1 MMSNPNDAKREQLAR
16 AAEAAAHFSEPEAA
30 GTGRGEPPDAFLAAY
45 YRHVAAEDILARD
58 PSQLSGFAFLHRRLA
73 MERPTGSALVRVQT
87 PTSEADG
94 WPTTRSLV
102 QIVTDDMPFLVTSVT
117 AELTRQGRAIH
128 LVIHPQLQVR
138 RNSMGHLVEVMTDEN
153 SSVSP
158 DRIVESW
165 ISVEIDRES
174 HGEAAE
180 QMARGVRQVLED
192 VRVAVEDGP
201 AMGEH
206 ALQAT
211 ADLRAYPPAGVEQAD
226 VEEASKYLD
235 WLGDERFSFLGY
247 AEYHRPPDGTL
258 DGNDKLAPAPDSGLG
273 LLRPEQPQASRL
285 LRHAATEPADAAPL
299 TVTKSSERST
309 VHRPLYLDD
318 IAVGV
323 FDVQGRP
330 IGRRQFLGLFT
341 SAAYHESVLR
351 IPMLRRKVAA
361 LLERMAFSPTSHSG
375 RDVIEILE
383 DYPRDELVQV
393 SLDELEHAVVEILHL
408 QERRQL
414 RLFLRHDHRARYVS
428 ALVYLPRERYTT
440 AACLRLEQ
448 ILRDTFDAN
457 RVEYTTLVSD
467 SVLARL
473 HFVVRRSDAA
483 PLAETDHAELE
494 RRLADA
500 IRSWS
505 DDLTDT
511 LTIEMG
517 DEEAARLL
525 RVYGE
530 AFPQAYQE
538 DYPADVAVADLLRI
552 DALQPDDDH
561 AVNLYVPA
569 GVASDQRRLK
579 LFCAEPVSLSTVSPI
594 LQGLGVEVI
603 DERPYELTP
612 AEGARRWIYD
622 FGLRYDVTAETSP
635 EAASQL
641 FEDAFA
647 AVWSGA
653 AESDGF
659 NALVLHAGL
668 NWRQAVL
675 VRAYAKYLRQVG
687 IPFSEEYLQS
697 CLLANVDIVRLLLR
711 LFEARFD
718 PEAESGG
725 KDVGQALVHQIR
737 RALDEVASLDEDRIL
752 RSLLRLIRATTRT
765 NFFQLDEAGMP
776 GKSYLSLK
784 FDPQAI
790 SELPEPRP
798 RFEIFVYS
806 PRVEGVHLRFGA
818 VARGGLRWSDRRD
831 DFRTEVLGLVKAQMV
846 KNTVIVP
853 VGAKGGFV
861 VKSAPGGAH
870 GREALMREGVDCYR
884 IFIRGLLDLT
894 DNLVNGQVVPPE
906 GVVRHDSDDPYL
918 VVAADK
924 GTATFSDIANGV
936 AADYNFWLGDAFAS
950 GGSVGYDHKA
960 MGITARGAWESVKRH
975 FRELGIDTQ
984 SENFTVVGI
993 GDMSGDVFGNGM
1005 LLSEHIRLVAA
1016 FDHRHIF
1023 LDPDPDAAVSYA
1035 ERRRLF
1041 ALPRSSWAD
1050 YDTELL
1056 SAGGGVY
1063 PRTAKEIP
1071 LAVQSRVRLGLADD
1085 IEALTPAEL
1094 IRSILSAP
1102 VDLLWNGGIGTY
1114 IKATAES
1121 HADIGD
1127 KANDPIRLNGSQVRA
1142 RVIGE
1147 GGNLGLSQ
1155 LGRIEYAKVGADGTG
1170 GRINTD
1176 AIDNSAGVD
1185 TSDHEVNI
1193 KILLDRIVLA
1203 GALADKDRSRL
1214 LTQMTD
1220 EVARLVLRDNIEQ
1233 NVALSVARAQAPAM
1247 LPVHRRLMAHL
1258 ERQGDLD
1265 RALEFLPDDEELDQR
1280 AASGH
1285 GLTSP
1290 ELSVLLAY
1298 AKITNTTQLLQSDLA
1313 EASWFERVLRAYFP
1327 SQLVER
1333 YGNQLNDHPLRRE
1346 IITTSVVNDMI
1357 NRAGITFS
1365 FRTQEATGASPDQIA
1380 RAYTVV
1386 REVFGLSR
1394 FWAAVES
1401 AGVPV
1406 AAATALHLE
1415 GRRLLD
1421 RAVRWLLQSRQA
1433 RLDVAAEISRFQPQV
1448 ADLAPRIPEL
1458 VQGFE
1463 RERLRARA
1471 AHHEGLRTP
1480 APLALAAAALL
1491 DVFSLLDIVEIA
1503 EAADRPDEQ
1512 VASLY
1517 FTLSE
1522 RFNIDRLLT
1531 LITALPQLD
1540 RWQSMARSA
1549 LRSDLY
1555 AALADITSD
1564 VLATTNAQGSTSE
1577 IELADR
1583 WEAQNSEGLA
1593 QVRNTMA
1600 AIDDTG
1606 TWDLAELSVALRA
1619 IRTLVRS

>member
-1 MMSNPNDAKREQLAR
+1 MMSNPNDAKRERLAR
-16 AAEAAAHFSEPEAA
+16 AAEAAARSSEREAA
-30 GTGRGEPPDAFLAAY
+30 DSGLVEPPDAFLAAY

-58 PSQLSGFAFLHRRLA
+58 PSQLSDFAIGHRRLA
-73 MERPTGSALVRVQT
+73 AKRPTGSTVVRVHT
-87 PTSEADG
+87 PMSEAEG
-94 WPTTRSLV
+94 WLSPRSLV

-128 LVIHPQLQVR
+128 LVIHPQLHVR
-138 RNSMGHLVEVMTDEN
+138 RDAIGHLLEVITDEN
-153 SSVSP
+153 SSFSS
-158 DRIVESW
+158 DRIAESW

-174 HGEAAE
+174 PDEAAE
-180 QMARGVRQVLED
+180 HLTRTVRQVLAD
-192 VRVAVEDGP
+192 VRVAVDDGP
-201 AMGEH
+201 RMREQ
-206 ALQAT
+206 LQQAT
-211 ADLRAYPPAGVEQAD
+211 ADLRAHPPADMEKVD
-226 VEEASKYLD
+226 VEEALEYLD
-235 WLGDERFSFLGY
+235 WLGDERLTLLGY
-247 AEYHRPPDGTL
+247 AAYGRVPDLGL
-258 DGNDKLAPAPDSGLG
+258 AGNYKLAPVPDSGLG
-273 LLRPEQPQASRL
+273 LLRPAQPQATQL
-285 LRHAATEPADAAPL
+285 LGKAAAEPDVAPL
-299 TVTKSSERST
+299 TLTKSSQRST

-318 IAVGV
+318 IAVGI
-323 FDVQGRP
+323 FDAQGRP
-330 IGRRQFLGLFT
+330 IGEHQFLGLFN

-383 DYPRDELVQV
+383 DYPRDELVHV
-393 SLDELEHAVVEILHL
+393 SLDELGHAVDEILHL
-408 QERRQL
+408 QERQQL

-428 ALVYLPRERYTT
+428 ALVYLPRDRYNTDGR
-440 AACLRLEQ
+440 LRLEQ
-448 ILRDTFDAN
+448 ILRDAFDAD

-473 HFVVRRSDAA
+473 HFVVRRADAA
-483 PLAETDHAELE
+483 PLPEADHEELE

-505 DDLTDT
+505 DRLADT
-511 LTIEMG
+511 LRSEVG
-517 DEEAARLL
+517 NEEATRLL

-530 AFPQAYQE
+530 AFPHAYQE
-538 DYPADVAVADLLRI
+538 DHAADVAVADLLRL
-552 DALQPDDDH
+552 DPLQPDDAH
-561 AVNLYVPA
+561 AVSLYAPA
-569 GVASDQRRLK
+569 GGAPDQRRLK
-579 LFCAEPVSLSTVSPI
+579 LFSTEPVSLSTASPI
-594 LQGLGVEVI
+594 LQGMGVEVI
-603 DERPYELTP
+603 DERPYGLTL

-622 FGLRYDVTAETSP
+622 FGLRYEVTAETSP
-635 EAASQL
+635 DVASQL

-668 NWRQAVL
+668 NWRQVVP

-687 IPFSEEYLQS
+687 TPFSEEYLQS
-697 CLLANVDIVRLLLR
+697 CLLANVRIVRLLVR
-711 LFEARFD
+711 LFEVRFD
-718 PEAESGG
+718 PEGESGRV
-725 KDVGQALVHQIR
+725 DAAQALVQQIR
-737 RALDEVASLDEDRIL
+737 GALDEVASLDQDRIL
-752 RSLLRLIRATTRT
+752 RSLLGLIRATART
-765 NFFQLDEAGMP
+765 NFFQPGEAGAP
-776 GKSYLSLK
+776 GKSYLALK
-784 FDPQAI
+784 FNPQAV

-846 KNTVIVP
+846 KNAVIVP

-861 VKSAPGGAH
+861 VKSAPGGAG
-870 GREALMREGVDCYR
+870 GREARLREGVDCYR

-894 DNLVNGQVVPPE
+894 DNLVNGKVVPPE
-906 GVVRHDSDDPYL
+906 RVVRHDSDDPYL

-984 SENFTVVGI
+984 GEDFTVVGI

-1023 LDPDPDAAVSYA
+1023 LDPDPDAAASYS

-1041 ALPRSSWAD
+1041 ALQRSSWAD
-1050 YDTELL
+1050 YDAELL
-1056 SAGGGVY
+1056 SEGGGVY

-1071 LAVQSRVRLGLADD
+1071 ISAQTRVRLGLADD

-1094 IRSILSAP
+1094 IRSILAAP

-1114 IKATAES
+1114 IKATAENDP
-1121 HADIGD
+1121 DIGD

-1214 LTQMTD
+1214 LAEMTE

-1233 NVALSVARAQAPAM
+1233 NVALGIARSQALAM
-1247 LPVHRRLMAHL
+1247 LPVHRRLMAHQ

-1265 RALEFLPDDEELDQR
+1265 RVLEFLPDDEELDER
-1280 AASGH
+1280 AASKH
-1285 GLTSP
+1285 GLASP

-1298 AKITNTTQLLQSDLA
+1298 VKITNTTQLLESDLA
-1313 EASWFERVLRAYFP
+1313 EASWFEQVLRAYFP
-1327 SQLVER
+1327 WQLVER
-1333 YGNQLNDHPLRRE
+1333 YGNRLNDHPLRRE
-1346 IITTSVVNDMI
+1346 IITTFVVNDMI
-1357 NRAGITFS
+1357 NRGGITFS
-1365 FRTQEATGASPDQIA
+1365 FRAQEATGASPDQIA

-1401 AGVPV
+1401 ADMPV
-1406 AAATALHLE
+1406 VAATALHLE

-1433 RLDVAAEISRFQPQV
+1433 QLDVVAEISRFQSGV

-1471 AHHEGLRTP
+1471 AELREDRHSCP
-1480 APLALAAAALL
+1480 AGAHRRRAAGCVLLAGHN
-1491 DVFSLLDIVEIA
+1491 
-1503 EAADRPDEQ
+1503 RNH
-1512 VASLY
+1512 
-1517 FTLSE
+1517 
-1522 RFNIDRLLT
+1522 RGR
-1531 LITALPQLD
+1531 
-1540 RWQSMARSA
+1540 RSA
-1549 LRSDLY
+1549 CR
-1555 AALADITSD
+1555 TS
-1564 VLATTNAQGSTSE
+1564 
-1577 IELADR
+1577 
-1583 WEAQNSEGLA
+1583 
-1593 QVRNTMA
+1593 
-1600 AIDDTG
+1600 
-1606 TWDLAELSVALRA
+1606 SVPLFHAFRA
-1619 IRTLVRS
+1619 IRHRPTTDLDHGVAAA

>member
-1 MMSNPNDAKREQLAR
+1 MMSNPNDAKKEQLAR
-16 AAEAAAHFSEPEAA
+16 AAEAAVQFSEREAA
-30 GTGRGEPPDAFLAAY
+30 GSGWGEPPDAFLEAY

-58 PSQLSGFAFLHRRLA
+58 PSHLAGLAFLHRRLA
-73 MERPTGSALVRVQT
+73 MERSTGSALVRVYT

-94 WPTTRSLV
+94 WPTARSLV
-102 QIVTDDMPFLVTSVT
+102 QIVADDMPFLVTSVT

-128 LVIHPQLQVR
+128 LVIHPQLHVR
-138 RNSMGHLVEVMTDEN
+138 RDPMGHLVEVMIDEN
-153 SSVSP
+153 SSFSP
-158 DRIVESW
+158 DRIAESW

-174 HGEAAE
+174 RGEAAE
-180 QMARGVRQVLED
+180 RVARGVRQVLAD

-201 AMGEH
+201 AMRER
-206 ALQAT
+206 ALRAI
-211 ADLRAYPPAGVEQAD
+211 ADLGAHPPKGVEQAD
-226 VEEASKYLD
+226 VEEALKYLD
-235 WLGDERFSFLGY
+235 WLGDERFTFLGY
-247 AEYHRPPDGTL
+247 AEYHRLPDGTL
-258 DGNDKLAPAPDSGLG
+258 DGNDRLAPVSDSGLG
-273 LLRPEQPQASRL
+273 LLRPEQPQASGL
-285 LRHAATEPADAAPL
+285 LGHAATEPVDVVPL
-299 TVTKSSERST
+299 TLTKSSMRST

-318 IAVGV
+318 LAVGV

-383 DYPRDELVQV
+383 DYPRDEFVQV
-393 SLDELEHAVVEILHL
+393 SPDELEHAVDEILHL
-408 QERRQL
+408 QERQQL

-428 ALVYLPRERYTT
+428 ALVYLPRDRYTT

-448 ILRDTFDAN
+448 ILRDAFDAN

-473 HFVVRRSDAA
+473 HFVARRADAA
-483 PLAETDHAELE
+483 PLAEADHAELE

-505 DDLTDT
+505 DDLADR
-511 LTIEMG
+511 LTVEMG

-538 DYPADVAVADLLRI
+538 DYPADVAVADLLRL
-552 DALQPDDDH
+552 DALQPDNDH

-594 LQGLGVEVI
+594 LQGMGVEVI

-612 AEGARRWIYD
+612 AEGARRWIYG

-635 EAASQL
+635 DAASQL
-641 FEDAFA
+641 FEDAFT

-668 NWRQAVL
+668 NWRQVVL

-687 IPFSEEYLQS
+687 TPFSEEYLQS
-697 CLLANVDIVRLLLR
+697 CLLANVHIVRLLVR
-711 LFEARFD
+711 LFEVRFD
-718 PEAESGG
+718 PQAESGRE
-725 KDVGQALVHQIR
+725 DVAQALIHQIR
-737 RALDEVASLDEDRIL
+737 GALDEVTSLDQDRIL

-776 GKSYLSLK
+776 GKSYLALK

-790 SELPEPRP
+790 PELPEPRP

-818 VARGGLRWSDRRD
+818 VARGGLRWSDRRE

-846 KNTVIVP
+846 KNAVIVP

-870 GREALMREGVDCYR
+870 GREALLREGVDCYR

-894 DNLVNGQVVPPE
+894 DNLVNGKVVPPE
-906 GVVRHDSDDPYL
+906 GVVRHDSDDSYL

-960 MGITARGAWESVKRH
+960 IGITARGAWESVKRH
-975 FRELGIDTQ
+975 FREMDIDTQ
-984 SENFTVVGI
+984 SEDFTVVGI

-1023 LDPDPDAAVSYA
+1023 LDPNPDAAVSYI

-1041 ALPRSSWAD
+1041 ALPRSAWTD
-1050 YDTELL
+1050 YDAGLL

-1071 LAVQSRVRLGLADD
+1071 ISAQARARLGLADD

-1094 IRSILSAP
+1094 IRSILAAP

-1114 IKATAES
+1114 IKATAERN
-1121 HADIGD
+1121 ADIGD
-1127 KANDPIRLNGSQVRA
+1127 KTNDPIRLNGSQVRA

-1155 LGRIEYAKVGADGTG
+1155 LGRIEYAQVGADGTG

-1193 KILLDRIVLA
+1193 KILLGRIVLA

-1214 LTQMTD
+1214 LMQMTD

-1258 ERQGDLD
+1258 ERQGDMD

-1298 AKITNTTQLLQSDLA
+1298 AKITNTAQLLQSDLA
-1313 EASWFERVLRAYFP
+1313 DASWFERVLRAYFP
-1327 SQLVER
+1327 DQLVKR

-1346 IITTSVVNDMI
+1346 IVTTFVVNDMI

-1365 FRTQEATGASPDQIA
+1365 FRTQEATGASPDQIT
-1380 RAYTVV
+1380 RAYTVA

-1401 AGVPV
+1401 PGVPV

-1421 RAVRWLLQSRQA
+1421 RVVRWLLQSRQA

-1463 RERLRARA
+1463 RERLRTRA
-1471 AHHEGLRTP
+1471 AHHEQLGAPT
-1480 APLALAAAALL
+1480 PLALTAAALL

-1503 EAADRPDEQ
+1503 EAADRPAEQ

-1522 RFNIDRLLT
+1522 RFDIDRQLT
-1531 LITALPQLD
+1531 LITALPQRD

-1593 QVRNTMA
+1593 QVRTTLA
-1600 AIDDTG
+1600 AIEATG

>member
-1 MMSNPNDAKREQLAR
+1 MISNPNDAKRERLAR
-16 AAEAAAHFSEPEAA
+16 AAEVATRFSEREAA
-30 GTGRGEPPDAFLAAY
+30 GGGWREPHDAFLAAY

-58 PSQLSGFAFLHRRLA
+58 PSQLSDAALGHRRLA
-73 MERPTGSALVRVQT
+73 TERPTGGTLVRVDT
-87 PTSEADG
+87 PSSEADG
-94 WPTTRSLV
+94 WPAPRSLV

-138 RNSMGHLVEVMTDEN
+138 RDPMGHLLEVITEET
-153 SSVSP
+153 SSLSS
-158 DRIVESW
+158 DRIAESW

-174 HGEAAE
+174 PDEGAE
-180 QMARGVRQVLED
+180 QLAHSVRRVLAD

-201 AMGEH
+201 MMREQL
-206 ALQAT
+206 LQAT
-211 ADLRAYPPAGVEQAD
+211 ADLRAHPPAGMEKVD
-226 VEEASKYLD
+226 VEEAVKYLD
-235 WLGDERFSFLGY
+235 WLSDERFTYLGY
-247 AEYHRPPDGTL
+247 VEYGRLPDGSL
-258 DGNDKLAPAPDSGLG
+258 AGNDKLAPVLDSELG
-273 LLRPEQPQASRL
+273 LLRPEQPQASQL
-285 LRHAATEPADAAPL
+285 LGNAAAEPADIAPL
-299 TVTKSSERST
+299 TLTKSSQRST

-330 IGRRQFLGLFT
+330 IARRRFLGLFT

-361 LLERMAFSPTSHSG
+361 LLNRMGLSPTSHTG
-375 RDVIEILE
+375 KDVIEILE

-393 SLDELEHAVVEILHL
+393 SLDELEQAIVEILDL
-408 QERRQL
+408 QERQRL
-414 RLFLRHDHRARYVS
+414 RLFLRHDHRGRYVS
-428 ALVYLPRERYTT
+428 ALVYLPRDRYTT

-448 ILRDTFDAN
+448 ILGDAFDAD

-473 HFVVRRSDAA
+473 HFVVRRADAA
-483 PLAETDHAELE
+483 PLPEADHEELE

-505 DDLTDT
+505 DDLADT
-511 LTIEMG
+511 LRAEVG
-517 DEEAARLL
+517 NEEATRLL
-525 RVYGE
+525 RVYGG

-538 DYPADVAVADLLRI
+538 DHAADVAVADLLRL
-552 DALQPDDDH
+552 DPLQPDDAH
-561 AVNLYVPA
+561 AVSLYVPA

-579 LFCAEPVSLSTVSPI
+579 LFSTEPVSLSTASPI
-594 LQGLGVEVI
+594 LQGMGVEVI
-603 DERPYELTP
+603 DERPYGLTL

-622 FGLRYDVTAETSP
+622 FGLQYEAAAETSP
-635 EAASQL
+635 DAASQL

-668 NWRQAVL
+668 NWRQVVL
-675 VRAYAKYLRQVG
+675 VRAYGKYLRQVG
-687 IPFSEEYLQS
+687 TPFSEEYLQS
-697 CLLANVDIVRLLLR
+697 CLLANVRIVRLLVR
-711 LFEARFD
+711 LFEVRFH
-718 PEAESGG
+718 PEG
-725 KDVGQALVHQIR
+725 KSDRVDVAQALVQQIR
-737 RALDEVASLDEDRIL
+737 EALDEVASLDQDRIL
-752 RSLLRLIRATTRT
+752 RSLLGLIRATTRT
-765 NFFQLDEAGMP
+765 NFFQPGEAGAP
-776 GKSYLSLK
+776 GKSYLALK
-784 FDPQAI
+784 FDPRAI

-846 KNTVIVP
+846 KNAVIVP

-861 VKSAPGGAH
+861 VKSAPGGAR
-870 GREALMREGVDCYR
+870 GREATLREGVDCYQ

-894 DNLVNGQVVPPE
+894 DNLVNGKVVPPE
-906 GVVRHDSDDPYL
+906 RVVRHDGDDPYL

-924 GTATFSDIANGV
+924 GTATFSDIANDV

-975 FRELGIDTQ
+975 FREMNIDTQ
-984 SENFTVVGI
+984 GEDFTVAGI

-1023 LDPDPDAAVSYA
+1023 LDPDPDAAISYS

-1050 YDTELL
+1050 YDAELL
-1056 SAGGGVY
+1056 SEGGGVY

-1071 LAVQSRVRLGLADD
+1071 ISAQARARLGLADD
-1085 IEALTPAEL
+1085 IESLTPAEL
-1094 IRSILSAP
+1094 IRSILAAP

-1114 IKATAES
+1114 IKATAENNP
-1121 HADIGD
+1121 DIGD

-1155 LGRIEYAKVGADGTG
+1155 LGRIEYAKVGADGIG

-1193 KILLDRIVLA
+1193 KILLDRIVLV
-1203 GALADKDRSRL
+1203 GALADKDRSQL
-1214 LTQMTD
+1214 LAEMTD

-1233 NVALSVARAQAPAM
+1233 NIALSVARSQAPAM

-1258 ERQGDLD
+1258 EREGDLD
-1265 RALEFLPDDEELDQR
+1265 RGLEFLPDDEELVER
-1280 AASGH
+1280 AASEH

-1298 AKITNTTQLLQSDLA
+1298 SKITNTAQLLESDLA
-1313 EASWFERVLRAYFP
+1313 EASWFEQILRAYFP
-1327 SQLVER
+1327 AQLVER

-1346 IITTSVVNDMI
+1346 IITTFVVNDMI
-1357 NRAGITFS
+1357 NRGGITFS

-1386 REVFGLSR
+1386 REVFGLSQ

-1401 AGVPV
+1401 AGMPV
-1406 AAATALHLE
+1406 VAATALHLE
-1415 GRRLLD
+1415 CRRLLE

-1433 RLDVAAEISRFQPQV
+1433 QLDVVAEISRFQPGV

-1471 AHHEGLRTP
+1471 ADHEKLGTP
-1480 APLALAAAALL
+1480 PPLALTAAALV
-1491 DVFSLLDIVEIA
+1491 DVFSLLDIIEIT
-1503 EAADRPDEQ
+1503 EATDRPAEQ

-1522 RFNIDRLLT
+1522 RFDIDRLLT
-1531 LITALPQLD
+1531 LITALPQRD

-1564 VLATTNAQGSTSE
+1564 VLATTNAHGSPGA
-1577 IELADR
+1577 LADR

-1593 QVRNTMA
+1593 QVRNTLA

-1606 TWDLAELSVALRA
+1606 TWDLAELSVVLRA

>member
-1 MMSNPNDAKREQLAR
+1 MMSNPNDAKEEHLAR
-16 AAEAAAHFSEPEAA
+16 AAEAAVRFSEEAA
-30 GTGRGEPPDAFLAAY
+30 ARSGWVEPPEAFLAAY

-58 PSQLSGFAFLHRRLA
+58 PSQLSDFAFGHRRLA
-73 MERPTGSALVRVQT
+73 GVRPTGSTLVRVDT

-94 WPTTRSLV
+94 WSAPRSLV

-128 LVIHPQLQVR
+128 LVVHPQLDVR
-138 RNSMGHLVEVMTDEN
+138 RDPMGHLLEVITDEN
-153 SSVSP
+153 SSFSS
-158 DRIVESW
+158 DRIAESW

-174 HGEAAE
+174 PDDAAE
-180 QMARGVRQVLED
+180 QLARSLRQVLAD
-192 VRVAVEDGP
+192 VRVAVDDGP
-201 AMGEH
+201 AMREQL
-206 ALQAT
+206 LQAT
-211 ADLRAYPPAGVEQAD
+211 ADLRAHPPAGMGRVD
-226 VEEASKYLD
+226 VEEALQYLD
-235 WLGDERFSFLGY
+235 WLGDERITFLGY
-247 AEYHRPPDGTL
+247 VEYGRLADGSL
-258 DGNDKLAPAPDSGLG
+258 AGNEKLAPVPDSGLG
-273 LLRPEQPQASRL
+273 LVRPEQPHASRL
-285 LRHAATEPADAAPL
+285 LGNAAAEPADVAPL
-299 TVTKSSERST
+299 TLTKSSQRST

-323 FDVQGRP
+323 FDAQGRP
-330 IGRRQFLGLFT
+330 IGERQFLGLF
-341 SAAYHESVLR
+341 SPAAYHESVLR

-361 LLERMAFSPTSHSG
+361 LLERMAFAPTSHSG

-393 SLDELEHAVVEILHL
+393 SLDELEQAVVEIVDL
-408 QERRQL
+408 QERQRL

-428 ALVYLPRERYTT
+428 ALVYLPRDRYTT

-448 ILRDTFDAN
+448 ILRDAFDAD

-473 HFVVRRSDAA
+473 HFVVRRADAA
-483 PLAETDHAELE
+483 PLSEADHEALE
-494 RRLADA
+494 RRLAEA
-500 IRSWS
+500 IRSWG
-505 DDLTDT
+505 DNLADT
-511 LTIEMG
+511 LRTEVGIEK
-517 DEEAARLL
+517 ATRLL

-538 DYPADVAVADLLRI
+538 DHAADVAVADLLRL
-552 DALQPDDDH
+552 DPLQPDDAH
-561 AVNLYVPA
+561 AVSLYVPA
-569 GVASDQRRLK
+569 GAASDRRRLK
-579 LFCAEPVSLSTVSPI
+579 LFSSEPVSLSTASPI
-594 LQGLGVEVI
+594 LQGMGVEVI
-603 DERPYELTP
+603 DERPYGLTL
-612 AEGARRWIYD
+612 AGGERRWIYD
-622 FGLRYDVTAETSP
+622 FGLHYEVTAETSP
-635 EAASQL
+635 DAASQL

-668 NWRQAVL
+668 NWRQVVL

-687 IPFSEEYLQS
+687 TPFSEEYLQS
-697 CLLANVDIVRLLLR
+697 CLLANVRIVRLLVR
-711 LFEARFD
+711 LLEVRFD
-718 PEAESGG
+718 PEGESGRV
-725 KDVGQALVHQIR
+725 DLAQALVQQIR
-737 RALDEVASLDEDRIL
+737 VALDEVASLDQDRIL
-752 RSLLRLIRATTRT
+752 RALLGLIRATART
-765 NFFQLDEAGMP
+765 NFFQRGEDGAP
-776 GKSYLSLK
+776 GKSYLALK

-846 KNTVIVP
+846 KNAVIVP

-861 VKSAPGGAH
+861 VKSASGAA
-870 GREALMREGVDCYR
+870 GSREAWLREGVECYR
-884 IFIRGLLDLT
+884 IFIQGLLDLT
-894 DNLVNGQVVPPE
+894 DNLVNGKVVPPE
-906 GVVRHDSDDPYL
+906 RVVRHDSDDPYL

-950 GGSVGYDHKA
+950 GGSLGYDHKA

-975 FRELGIDTQ
+975 FRELEIDTQ
-984 SENFTVVGI
+984 SEDFTVVGI

-1023 LDPDPDAAVSYA
+1023 LDPDPDAAASYA

-1050 YDTELL
+1050 YDAGLL

-1071 LAVQSRVRLGLADD
+1071 ISAQARARLGLAED

-1094 IRSILSAP
+1094 MRDILAAP

-1114 IKATAES
+1114 IKATAENN
-1121 HADIGD
+1121 AEIGD

-1203 GALADKDRSRL
+1203 GPLTDKDRSRL
-1214 LTQMTD
+1214 LAEMTD

-1233 NVALSVARAQAPAM
+1233 NVALGIARSQAPAM

-1265 RALEFLPDDEELDQR
+1265 RVLEFLPDDEELDKR
-1280 AASGH
+1280 VASEH

-1298 AKITNTTQLLQSDLA
+1298 AKITNTAQLLESDLA
-1313 EASWFERVLRAYFP
+1313 EAFWFGRVLRAYFP

-1346 IITTSVVNDMI
+1346 IITTFVVNDMI
-1357 NRAGITFS
+1357 NRGGITFS

-1394 FWAAVES
+1394 FWASVES

-1406 AAATALHLE
+1406 AASTALHLE
-1415 GRRLLD
+1415 GRRFLD

-1433 RLDVAAEISRFQPQV
+1433 QLDVAAEISRFQLQV
-1448 ADLAPRIPEL
+1448 ADLAPRTPEL

-1463 RERLRARA
+1463 RERLRSRA
-1471 AHHEGLRTP
+1471 AYHERLGTP
-1480 APLALAAAALL
+1480 AELALTAAALL
-1491 DVFSLLDIVEIA
+1491 DVFSLLDIIEISEDANRPA
-1503 EAADRPDEQ
+1503 EE

-1522 RFNIDRLLT
+1522 RFEIDRLLI
-1531 LITALPQLD
+1531 LITALPQRD

-1555 AALADITSD
+1555 AALADITAD
-1564 VLATTNAQGSTSE
+1564 VLATTSAHGSPSQ
-1577 IELADR
+1577 LADR
-1583 WEAQNSEGLA
+1583 WEAQNSQGLA
-1593 QVRNTMA
+1593 QVRTTLA
-1600 AIDDTG
+1600 AIEATG

>member
-1 MMSNPNDAKREQLAR
+1 MVSNPDDAKREQLTR
-16 AAEAAAHFSEPEAA
+16 AAEAAAEFSDRDA
-30 GTGRGEPPDAFLAAY
+30 GGSGAGERPDAFLEAY
-45 YRHVAAEDILARD
+45 YRHVAADDILTRN
-58 PSQLSGFAFLHRRLA
+58 PSQLSALAFLHRRLA
-73 MERPTGSALVRVQT
+73 MERSTGSAIVRVHT

-94 WPTTRSLV
+94 WPTARSLV

-138 RNSMGHLVEVMTDEN
+138 RDPMGHLVEVMTDEN
-153 SSVSP
+153 SSSSNG
-158 DRIVESW
+158 IAESW

-174 HGEAAE
+174 PGEAAE
-180 QMARGVRQVLED
+180 RVARSVRQVLAD

-201 AMGEH
+201 AMREQ

-211 ADLRAYPPAGVEQAD
+211 TDLQAHPPAGMEQAD
-226 VEEASKYLD
+226 VEEALRYLD
-235 WLGDERFSFLGY
+235 WLSDERFTFLGY
-247 AEYHRPPDGTL
+247 TEYRRPPDSAL
-258 DGNDKLAPAPDSGLG
+258 DGNDKLASVPGRGLG
-273 LLRPEQPQASRL
+273 LLRPEQAQASQPLGRL
-285 LRHAATEPADAAPL
+285 ATEPGDVAPL
-299 TVTKSSERST
+299 TLTKSSQRST

-318 IAVGV
+318 IAVGI

-330 IGRRQFLGLFT
+330 IGEHQFLGLFN

-393 SLDELEHAVVEILHL
+393 PLDELHHAVDEIRNL
-408 QERRQL
+408 QERQQL

-428 ALVYLPRERYTT
+428 ALVYLPRDRYTT
-440 AACLRLEQ
+440 AGCLRLEQ
-448 ILRDTFDAN
+448 ILRDAFDAT
-457 RVEYTTLVSD
+457 RVEYTTRVSD

-473 HFVVRRSDAA
+473 HFVVRRADTA
-483 PLAETDHAELE
+483 PLAEADHAELE
-494 RRLADA
+494 RRLAHA
-500 IRSWS
+500 TRSWS
-505 DDLTDT
+505 DDLADR
-511 LTIEMG
+511 LTSEMG
-517 DEEAARLL
+517 DEEGARLL
-525 RVYGE
+525 RVYGD

-538 DYPADVAVADLLRI
+538 DYPPDIAVADLLHL
-552 DALQPDDDH
+552 DALQPDNDH
-561 AVNLYVPA
+561 AVSLNTLA
-569 GVASDQRRLK
+569 DVASDQRRLK
-579 LFCAEPVSLSTVSPI
+579 LFSTEAVSLSTVSPI
-594 LQGLGVEVI
+594 LQGMGVEVI

-659 NALVLHAGL
+659 NGLVLHAGL
-668 NWRQAVL
+668 SWRQVVL
-675 VRAYAKYLRQVG
+675 VRGYAKYLRQVG
-687 IPFSEEYLQS
+687 TPFSEEYLQS
-697 CLLANVDIVRLLLR
+697 CLLANAHIVRLLVR
-711 LFEARFD
+711 LFEVRFD
-718 PEAESGG
+718 PGEESGRNDMAQG
-725 KDVGQALVHQIR
+725 LVQQIQS
-737 RALDEVASLDEDRIL
+737 ALDEVASLDQDRIM
-752 RSLLRLIRATTRT
+752 RSLLGLIRATTRT
-765 NFFQLDEAGMP
+765 NFFQLGGAGVP

-784 FDPQAI
+784 FNPRTITD
-790 SELPEPRP
+790 LPEPRP

-806 PRVEGVHLRFGA
+806 PRVEGVHLRFGT

-861 VKSAPGGAH
+861 VKSAPGGPH
-870 GREALMREGVDCYR
+870 RREALLREGEDCYR

-894 DNLVNGQVVPPE
+894 DNLVNGRLVPPE
-906 GVVRHDSDDPYL
+906 RVVRHDSDDPYL

-924 GTATFSDIANGV
+924 GTAAFSDIANSV
-936 AADYNFWLGDAFAS
+936 AADYSFWLGDAFAS

-984 SENFTVVGI
+984 SEDFTVVGI

-1023 LDPDPDAAVSYA
+1023 LDPNPDAAISHA

-1050 YDTELL
+1050 YDAGLL

-1071 LAVQSRVRLGLADD
+1071 IAAQARVRLGLAEG

-1094 IRSILSAP
+1094 IRSILAAP

-1114 IKATAES
+1114 IKATTES
-1121 HADIGD
+1121 NADIGD
-1127 KANDPIRLNGSQVRA
+1127 KANDPIRVNGSQVRA
-1142 RVIGE
+1142 QVIGE

-1155 LGRIEYAKVGADGTG
+1155 LGRIEYAQVGADGTG

-1193 KILLDRIVLA
+1193 KILLDRIVHT

-1214 LTQMTD
+1214 LAEMTD
-1220 EVARLVLRDNIEQ
+1220 EVASLVLRDNIEQ

-1247 LPVHRRLMAHL
+1247 LPVHRRFMAHL

-1265 RALEFLPDDEELDQR
+1265 RALEFLPDDEDLDQR
-1280 AASGH
+1280 AASGY

-1298 AKITNTTQLLQSDLA
+1298 AKITNTALLLQSDLA
-1313 EASWFERVLRAYFP
+1313 DAPWFERVLRAYFP
-1327 SQLVER
+1327 SKLVKR

-1346 IITTSVVNDMI
+1346 IVTTFVVNDMI
-1357 NRAGITFS
+1357 NRAGMTFS
-1365 FRTQEATGASPDQIA
+1365 FRTQEATSAGPDQIA
-1380 RAYTVV
+1380 RAYTVAS
-1386 REVFGLSR
+1386 EVFGLPR
-1394 FWAAVES
+1394 LWEAIES
-1401 AGVPV
+1401 ADVPV

-1415 GRRLLD
+1415 VRRFLD
-1421 RAVRWLLQSRQA
+1421 RTVRWLLQSRQTQ
-1433 RLDVAAEISRFQPQV
+1433 LDVAAEISRFQPQV
-1448 ADLAPRIPEL
+1448 ADLTPRIPDL

-1463 RERLRARA
+1463 RERLHARA
-1471 AHHEGLRTP
+1471 ADHEQLGTP
-1480 APLALAAAALL
+1480 APLALTAAALL
-1491 DVFSLLDIVEIA
+1491 DVFSLLDIIEIA
-1503 EAADRPDEQ
+1503 EAADPPAEL

-1522 RFNIDRLLT
+1522 RFDIDRLLT
-1531 LITALPQLD
+1531 LITALPEPD

-1555 AALADITSD
+1555 AVLADITSA
-1564 VLATTNAQGSTSE
+1564 VLATTNAQGSPS
-1577 IELADR
+1577 ELADR
-1583 WEAQNSEGLA
+1583 WVARNSEGLA
-1593 QVRNTMA
+1593 QVRTTLA
-1600 AIDDTG
+1600 AIEATG

>member
-1 MMSNPNDAKREQLAR
+1 MMSNPDAKREHLAR
-16 AAEAAAHFSEPEAA
+16 AAEAAAQVSVREAA
-30 GTGRGEPPDAFLAAY
+30 GSGWGEPPEAFLAAY
-45 YRHVAAEDILARD
+45 YRHVAAEDILTRN
-58 PSQLSGFAFLHRRLA
+58 PSHLSGLAFSHRRLA
-73 MERPTGSALVRVQT
+73 MKRSTGSALVRLYT

-94 WPTTRSLV
+94 WPAARSLV

-138 RNSMGHLVEVMTDEN
+138 RDPTGHLLEVMTDEN
-153 SSVSP
+153 SSFSP
-158 DRIVESW
+158 DRIAESW
-165 ISVEIDRES
+165 ISVEIDLERRS
-174 HGEAAE
+174 EAAE
-180 QMARGVRQVLED
+180 RVVRSVRQVLAD
-192 VRVAVEDGP
+192 VRVAVDDEP
-201 AMGEH
+201 AMR
-206 ALQAT
+206 AQVLRAT
-211 ADLRAYPPAGVEQAD
+211 ADLRAHPPAGVEQAD
-226 VEEASKYLD
+226 VEEALQYFD
-235 WLGDERFSFLGY
+235 WLGDERFTFLGY
-247 AEYHRPPDGTL
+247 VEYRRPPDGTL
-258 DGNDKLAPAPDSGLG
+258 DGNHKLAPVPDSGLG

-285 LRHAATEPADAAPL
+285 LGHAATEPGDAAPL
-299 TVTKSSERST
+299 TLTKSSIRST

-318 IAVGV
+318 ITVGV

-330 IGRRQFLGLFT
+330 IGEHQFLGLFT

-375 RDVIEILE
+375 RDLIEILE

-393 SLDELEHAVVEILHL
+393 SLDELEHAVDEILHL
-408 QERRQL
+408 QERQQL

-428 ALVYLPRERYTT
+428 ALLYLPRDRYTT

-448 ILRDTFDAN
+448 ILRDAFDAN

-473 HFVVRRSDAA
+473 HFVVRRADAA
-483 PLAETDHAELE
+483 PLAEADHGELE
-494 RRLADA
+494 RHLADA

-511 LTIEMG
+511 LTIKVG

-538 DYPADVAVADLLRI
+538 DYPADVAVADLLRL

-579 LFCAEPVSLSTVSPI
+579 LFSAESVSLSIVSPI
-594 LQGLGVEVI
+594 LQGMGVEVI

-622 FGLRYDVTAETSP
+622 FGLRYEITAETSP

-647 AVWSGA
+647 AVWNGA

-668 NWRQAVL
+668 NWRQVVL
-675 VRAYAKYLRQVG
+675 VRGYAKYLRQVG
-687 IPFSEEYLQS
+687 TPFSEEYLQS
-697 CLLANVDIVRLLLR
+697 CLLANVHIVRLLVR
-711 LFEARFD
+711 LFEVRFD
-718 PEAESGG
+718 PEAESGRA
-725 KDVGQALVHQIR
+725 DVAPGLIQQIR
-737 RALDEVASLDEDRIL
+737 GALDEVASLDQDRIL
-752 RSLLRLIRATTRT
+752 RSLLRLVRATTRT
-765 NFFQLDEAGMP
+765 NFFQLDEAGMHR
-776 GKSYLSLK
+776 KSYLSLK
-784 FDPQAI
+784 FDPHAI

-846 KNTVIVP
+846 KNAVIVP

-861 VKSAPGGAH
+861 VKSARGGAH
-870 GREALMREGVDCYR
+870 GREALLREGVDCYR

-894 DNLVNGQVVPPE
+894 DNLVNGKVVPPE

-984 SENFTVVGI
+984 SEDFTVVGI

-1023 LDPDPDAAVSYA
+1023 LDPDPDASVSYA
-1035 ERRRLF
+1035 ERHRLF

-1050 YDTELL
+1050 YDAGLL

-1071 LAVQSRVRLGLADD
+1071 IAAQARVRLGLADE

-1094 IRSILSAP
+1094 IRHILAAP
-1102 VDLLWNGGIGTY
+1102 VELLWNGGIGTY

-1121 HADIGD
+1121 NADIGD
-1127 KANDPIRLNGSQVRA
+1127 KANDPIRLNGSQVCA

-1155 LGRIEYAKVGADGTG
+1155 LGRIEYAQVGADRTG

-1193 KILLDRIVLA
+1193 KILLDRIVHA

-1214 LTQMTD
+1214 LADMTD
-1220 EVARLVLRDNIEQ
+1220 EVVRLVLRDNIEQ
-1233 NVALSVARAQAPAM
+1233 NVALSIARAQAPAM
-1247 LPVHRRLMAHL
+1247 LPVHRRFMTHL

-1265 RALEFLPDDEELDQR
+1265 RVLEFLPDDEELDQR
-1280 AASGH
+1280 AASGR

-1298 AKITNTTQLLQSDLA
+1298 AKITNTAQLLQSDLA
-1313 EASWFERVLRAYFP
+1313 DATWFERVLRAYFP
-1327 SQLVER
+1327 PQLVER
-1333 YGNQLNDHPLRRE
+1333 YGNQLNDHPLRSE
-1346 IITTSVVNDMI
+1346 IIATFVVNDMI

-1365 FRTQEATGASPDQIA
+1365 FRTQEATGAGPDQIA
-1380 RAYTVV
+1380 RAYTVA

-1394 FWAAVES
+1394 FWAAAES
-1401 AGVPV
+1401 PGVPV

-1415 GRRLLD
+1415 GRRFLD
-1421 RAVRWLLQSRQA
+1421 RVVRWLLQSRQA
-1433 RLDVAAEISRFQPQV
+1433 RLEVAAEISRFQPQV

-1463 RERLRARA
+1463 RERLRTRA
-1471 AHHEGLRTP
+1471 AHHEQLGAP
-1480 APLALAAAALL
+1480 APLALTAAALL

-1503 EAADRPDEQ
+1503 EAADRPANH

-1522 RFNIDRLLT
+1522 RFDIDRLLT
-1531 LITALPQLD
+1531 LITALPQRD

-1564 VLATTNAQGSTSE
+1564 VLATTNAQGSPSE
-1577 IELADR
+1577 SELADR

-1593 QVRNTMA
+1593 QVRTTLA
-1600 AIDDTG
+1600 AIEATG

>member
-1 MMSNPNDAKREQLAR
+1 MMSNPNDAKRERLAQ
-16 AAEAAAHFSEPEAA
+16 AAEAAAQFSEREAA
-30 GTGRGEPPDAFLAAY
+30 GSGWGEPPDTFLAAY
-45 YRHVAAEDILARD
+45 YRHVAAEDILAHG
-58 PSQLSGFAFLHRRLA
+58 PSQLSDFAFGHRRLA
-73 MERPTGSALVRVQT
+73 AERPAGSTLVRVHT
-87 PTSEADG
+87 PPSEAG
-94 WPTTRSLV
+94 AWPAPRSLV
-102 QIVTDDMPFLVTSVT
+102 QIVTDDMPYLVTSVT

-128 LVIHPQLQVR
+128 LVIHPQLDVR
-138 RNSMGHLVEVMTDEN
+138 RDPTGHLLEVITDEN
-153 SSVSP
+153 SSFSS
-158 DRIVESW
+158 DRIAESW

-174 HGEAAE
+174 PDEAAE
-180 QMARGVRQVLED
+180 QLARRVRQVLAD
-192 VRVAVEDGP
+192 VGVAVDDGP
-201 AMGEH
+201 AMREQ
-206 ALQAT
+206 LLRAT
-211 ADLRAYPPAGVEQAD
+211 ADLQAHPPAGMEKAD
-226 VEEASKYLD
+226 VEEALQYLA
-235 WLGDERFSFLGY
+235 WLGDEHFTFLGY
-247 AEYHRPPDGTL
+247 VEYGRLSVGSVA
-258 DGNDKLAPAPDSGLG
+258 GNDRLVPVPDSGLG
-273 LLRPEQPQASRL
+273 LVRPRQPQASQL
-285 LRHAATEPADAAPL
+285 LGNAAAEPADVAPL
-299 TVTKSSERST
+299 SLTKSSQRST

-318 IAVGV
+318 IAVGI

-330 IGRRQFLGLFT
+330 IGEHQFLGLFN

-361 LLERMAFSPTSHSG
+361 LLGRMAFSPTSHYG

-393 SLDELEHAVVEILHL
+393 SLDELGHAVDEILHL
-408 QERRQL
+408 QERQQL

-428 ALVYLPRERYTT
+428 ALVYLPRDRYNT
-440 AACLRLEQ
+440 AGRLRLEQ
-448 ILRDTFDAN
+448 ILRDAFDAD
-457 RVEYTTLVSD
+457 RVEYTTLISD
-467 SVLARL
+467 AVLARL
-473 HFVVRRSDAA
+473 HFVVRRADAA
-483 PLAETDHAELE
+483 PLPETDHEELE

-505 DDLTDT
+505 DHLADT
-511 LTIEMG
+511 LKIKTG

-525 RVYGE
+525 GIYGE

-538 DYPADVAVADLLRI
+538 DHPADVGVADLLRL
-552 DALQPDDDH
+552 DALRPDNDH
-561 AVNLYVPA
+561 AVSLYAPA
-569 GVASDQRRLK
+569 DAASDQRQLK
-579 LFCAEPVSLSTVSPI
+579 LFSTEPVSLSTASPI
-594 LQGLGVEVI
+594 LQGMGVEVI
-603 DERPYELTP
+603 DERPYALTL
-612 AEGARRWIYD
+612 AGGARRWIYD
-622 FGLRYDVTAETSP
+622 FGLRYEVAEETSP
-635 EAASQL
+635 DAASQL

-647 AVWSGA
+647 AVWTGA
-653 AESDGF
+653 ADSDGF
-659 NALVLHAGL
+659 NGLVLHAGL
-668 NWRQAVL
+668 NWRQVVL

-687 IPFSEEYLQS
+687 TPFSEEYLQS
-697 CLLANVDIVRLLLR
+697 CLLANVRIVRLLVR
-711 LFEARFD
+711 LFEIRFD
-718 PEAESGG
+718 PDGES
-725 KDVGQALVHQIR
+725 DRVDMAQAVVQQIR
-737 RALDEVASLDEDRIL
+737 GALDEVASLDQDRIL
-752 RSLLRLIRATTRT
+752 RSLLGLIRATTRT
-765 NFFQLDEAGMP
+765 NFFQPGEAGAL
-776 GKSYLSLK
+776 GKSYLALK

-806 PRVEGVHLRFGA
+806 PHVEGVHLRFGA
-818 VARGGLRWSDRRD
+818 IARGGLRWSDRRD

-846 KNTVIVP
+846 KNAVIVP

-861 VKSAPGGAH
+861 VKSARGGAG
-870 GREALMREGVDCYR
+870 GREAWLREGVDCYR

-894 DNLVNGQVVPPE
+894 DNLVNGEVVPPE
-906 GVVRHDSDDPYL
+906 RVVRHDSDDPYL

-984 SENFTVVGI
+984 SEDFTVVGI

-1035 ERRRLF
+1035 ERHRLF

-1050 YDTELL
+1050 YDAGLL

-1071 LAVQSRVRLGLADD
+1071 ISAQARVRLGLADD
-1085 IEALTPAEL
+1085 IAALTAAEL
-1094 IRSILSAP
+1094 IRSILAAP

-1114 IKATAES
+1114 IKATAENNPE
-1121 HADIGD
+1121 IGD

-1155 LGRIEYAKVGADGTG
+1155 LGRVEYAKVGADGTG

-1203 GALADKDRSRL
+1203 GALADKDRGRL
-1214 LTQMTD
+1214 LAEMTD

-1233 NVALSVARAQAPAM
+1233 NVALGIARSQVSAM
-1247 LPVHRRLMAHL
+1247 LPVHRRLMTHL

-1265 RALEFLPDDEELDQR
+1265 RVLEFLPDDEELDER
-1280 AASGH
+1280 AASEH

-1298 AKITNTTQLLQSDLA
+1298 AKITNTAQLLKSDLA
-1313 EASWFERVLRAYFP
+1313 EAPWFEQVLRAYFP
-1327 SQLVER
+1327 PQLIAR

-1346 IITTSVVNDMI
+1346 IITTFVVNDMI
-1357 NRAGITFS
+1357 NRGGITFS
-1365 FRTQEATGASPDQIA
+1365 FRTQEATAASPDQIA

-1401 AGVPV
+1401 TVMPV

-1433 RLDVAAEISRFQPQV
+1433 QLDVAAEISRFQPGV

-1458 VQGFE
+1458 LEGFE
-1463 RERLRARA
+1463 WERLRARTA
-1471 AHHEGLRTP
+1471 DHEKLGAP
-1480 APLALAAAALL
+1480 APLALTAAALL
-1491 DVFSLLDIVEIA
+1491 DVFSLLDIIEIG
-1503 EAADRPDEQ
+1503 ENADRPAEQ

-1522 RFNIDRLLT
+1522 RFDIDRLLT
-1531 LITALPQLD
+1531 LITKLPQRD

-1555 AALADITSD
+1555 TAIADITSD
-1564 VLATTNAQGSTSE
+1564 VLATTNAQGEPTQ
-1577 IELADR
+1577 LADR

-1593 QVRNTMA
+1593 QVRTTLA
-1600 AIDDTG
+1600 AIEATA

>member
-1 MMSNPNDAKREQLAR
+1 MVSNPNDAKKERLAR
-16 AAEAAAHFSEPEAA
+16 AAAAAAQFSERKAA
-30 GTGRGEPPDAFLAAY
+30 GSGWEEPPEAFLAAY
-45 YRHVAAEDILARD
+45 YRHVPAEDIQARD
-58 PSQLSGFAFLHRRLA
+58 SSQLSEFAFGHRRLA
-73 MERPTGSALVRVQT
+73 TERSTGSALVRVYT
-87 PTSEADG
+87 PPSEADG
-94 WPTTRSLV
+94 WSAARSLV

-117 AELTRQGRAIH
+117 AELTRLGRAIH
-128 LVIHPQLQVR
+128 LVVHPQLQIR
-138 RNSMGHLVEVMTDEN
+138 RDPMGHLLEVITDE
-153 SSVSP
+153 SP
-158 DRIVESW
+158 SFSADRIAESW
-165 ISVEIDRES
+165 ISVEIDRERS
-174 HGEAAE
+174 EEVAE
-180 QMARGVRQVLED
+180 QVAGSVRQILAD

-201 AMGEH
+201 AMREQ
-206 ALQAT
+206 ALQAV
-211 ADLRAYPPAGVEQAD
+211 ADLRAHPPAGVGEAD
-226 VEEASKYLD
+226 VDEALKYLD
-235 WLGDERFSFLGY
+235 WLGDERFTFLGY
-247 AEYHRPPDGTL
+247 LEYGGPTDGAF
-258 DGNDKLAPAPDSGLG
+258 DGNDELAPVLASGLG
-273 LLRPEQPQASRL
+273 LLRPEQPQAGRL
-285 LRHAATEPADAAPL
+285 LEHAPTEPADIAPL
-299 TVTKSSERST
+299 TLTKSSMRST
-309 VHRPLYLDD
+309 VHRPLYLDE
-318 IAVGV
+318 IAVGM

-330 IGRRQFLGLFT
+330 IGEHQFLGLFN

-361 LLERMAFSPTSHSG
+361 LLERMAFPPTSHSG

-393 SLDELEHAVVEILHL
+393 SLDELEHAVDEIRHL
-408 QERRQL
+408 QERQQL

-428 ALVYLPRERYTT
+428 ALVYLPRDRYTT
-440 AACLRLEQ
+440 TGCLRLEQ
-448 ILRDTFDAN
+448 ILRDAFDAN

-473 HFVVRRSDAA
+473 HFVVRRADAA
-483 PLAETDHAELE
+483 PLAEADHAELE

-505 DDLTDT
+505 DDLAYR
-511 LTIEMG
+511 LTSEMG

-525 RVYGE
+525 RVYGD

-538 DYPADVAVADLLRI
+538 DYPADIAVADLLRL
-552 DALQPDDDH
+552 DALQPDNDH
-561 AVNLYVPA
+561 AVGLNALA
-569 GVASDQRRLK
+569 DVASDQRRLK
-579 LFCAEPVSLSTVSPI
+579 LFSTETVSLSTVSPI
-594 LQGLGVEVI
+594 LQGMGVEVI
-603 DERPYELTP
+603 DERPYEVTP
-612 AEGARRWIYD
+612 ADGARRWIYD
-622 FGLRYDVTAETSP
+622 FGLRYEVTAKTSP
-635 EAASQL
+635 DAASQL

-647 AVWSGA
+647 AVWSDA

-668 NWRQAVL
+668 SWRQVVI

-687 IPFSEEYLQS
+687 TPFSKEYLQS
-697 CLLANVDIVRLLLR
+697 CLLANVHIVRLLVR

-718 PEAESGG
+718 PKSESGRV
-725 KDVGQALVHQIR
+725 DVAPALVQQIR
-737 RALDEVASLDEDRIL
+737 GALDEVASLDQDRIL
-752 RSLLRLIRATTRT
+752 RSLLRLVRATTRT
-765 NFFQLDEAGMP
+765 NFFQLDETRAP
-776 GKSYLSLK
+776 GKSYLALK

-790 SELPEPRP
+790 PGLPEPRP

-846 KNTVIVP
+846 KNAVIVP

-861 VKSAPGGAH
+861 VKSGPGGTH
-870 GREALMREGVDCYR
+870 GREALLREGEDCYR

-894 DNLVNGQVVPPE
+894 DNLVNGKVAPPE

-924 GTATFSDIANGV
+924 GTATFSDIANGI

-975 FRELGIDTQ
+975 FRELDIDTQ
-984 SENFTVVGI
+984 SEDFTVVGI

-1023 LDPDPDAAVSYA
+1023 LDPDPDATVSYA

-1041 ALPRSSWAD
+1041 TLPRSSWLD
-1050 YDTELL
+1050 YDAGLL

-1071 LAVQSRVRLGLADD
+1071 IAAQARARLGLADD

-1094 IRSILSAP
+1094 IRSILAAP

-1121 HADIGD
+1121 NADIGD

-1155 LGRIEYAKVGADGTG
+1155 LGRIEYARTGADGTG

-1193 KILLDRIVLA
+1193 KILLDRIVFG
-1203 GALADKDRSRL
+1203 GALANKDRSRL
-1214 LTQMTD
+1214 LAEMTD
-1220 EVARLVLRDNIEQ
+1220 EVAHLVLRDNIEQ

-1298 AKITNTTQLLQSDLA
+1298 AKITNTAQLLQSDLVD
-1313 EASWFERVLRAYFP
+1313 ASWFERVLRAYFP
-1327 SQLVER
+1327 PQLVKR
-1333 YGNQLNDHPLRRE
+1333 YGSQLNDHPLRRE
-1346 IITTSVVNDMI
+1346 IVTTFVVNDMI

-1365 FRTQEATGASPDQIA
+1365 FRTQEATGAGPDQIA
-1380 RAYTVV
+1380 RAYTVA

-1401 AGVPV
+1401 PGVPV

-1421 RAVRWLLQSRQA
+1421 RVVRWLLQSRQA

-1463 RERLRARA
+1463 RERLRIRA
-1471 AHHEGLRTP
+1471 AHHEQLGAP
-1480 APLALAAAALL
+1480 APLALTAAALL

-1503 EAADRPDEQ
+1503 EAVDRPAEQ

-1522 RFNIDRLLT
+1522 RFDIDRLLT
-1531 LITALPQLD
+1531 LITALPQRD

-1555 AALADITSD
+1555 AALADLTSD
-1564 VLATTNAQGSTSE
+1564 VLATTNAHGSPS
-1577 IELADR
+1577 ELADR

-1593 QVRNTMA
+1593 QLRTTLD
-1600 AIDDTG
+1600 AIEATG

>member
-1 MMSNPNDAKREQLAR
+1 MPSSRFCIFRN
-16 AAEAAAHFSEPEAA
+16 A
-30 GTGRGEPPDAFLAAY
+30 GSFGCSCVTITA
-45 YRHVAAEDILARD
+45 
-58 PSQLSGFAFLHRRLA
+58 LA
-73 MERPTGSALVRVQT
+73 MPPRSSTCRGSATPQPHACGWSRSSGIRSTQTGSST
-87 PTSEADG
+87 PRWCRTRFWPDCTSSSAVPMRHRLLR
-94 WPTTRSLV
+94 PTTRSWNDGLRM
-102 QIVTDDMPFLVTSVT
+102 QSV
-117 AELTRQGRAIH
+117 
-128 LVIHPQLQVR
+128 P
-138 RNSMGHLVEVMTDEN
+138 
-153 SSVSP
+153 
-158 DRIVESW
+158 
-165 ISVEIDRES
+165 
-174 HGEAAE
+174 
-180 QMARGVRQVLED
+180 GV
-192 VRVAVEDGP
+192 
-201 AMGEH
+201 
-206 ALQAT
+206 
-211 ADLRAYPPAGVEQAD
+211 
-226 VEEASKYLD
+226 
-235 WLGDERFSFLGY
+235 
-247 AEYHRPPDGTL
+247 
-258 DGNDKLAPAPDSGLG
+258 
-273 LLRPEQPQASRL
+273 
-285 LRHAATEPADAAPL
+285 
-299 TVTKSSERST
+299 
-309 VHRPLYLDD
+309 
-318 IAVGV
+318 
-323 FDVQGRP
+323 
-330 IGRRQFLGLFT
+330 
-341 SAAYHESVLR
+341 
-351 IPMLRRKVAA
+351 
-361 LLERMAFSPTSHSG
+361 
-375 RDVIEILE
+375 
-383 DYPRDELVQV
+383 
-393 SLDELEHAVVEILHL
+393 
-408 QERRQL
+408 
-414 RLFLRHDHRARYVS
+414 
-428 ALVYLPRERYTT
+428 
-440 AACLRLEQ
+440 
-448 ILRDTFDAN
+448 
-457 RVEYTTLVSD
+457 
-467 SVLARL
+467 
-473 HFVVRRSDAA
+473 
-483 PLAETDHAELE
+483 
-494 RRLADA
+494 
-500 IRSWS
+500 
-505 DDLTDT
+505 
-511 LTIEMG
+511 TIEMG

-594 LQGLGVEVI
+594 LQGMGVEVI

-612 AEGARRWIYD
+612 ADSARRWIYD

-668 NWRQAVL
+668 HWRQAVL

-725 KDVGQALVHQIR
+725 EDVAQALVHQIR

-870 GREALMREGVDCYR
+870 DRAALVREGVDCYR

-894 DNLVNGQVVPPE
+894 DNLVNGKVVPPE

-936 AADYNFWLGDAFAS
+936 AADYSFWLGDAFAS

-984 SENFTVVGI
+984 TEDFTVVGI
-993 GDMSGDVFGNGM
+993 GDMSGDVFGNGI

-1071 LAVQSRVRLGLADD
+1071 IAAQARVRLGLADD
-1085 IEALTPAEL
+1085 IQALTPAEL
-1094 IRSILSAP
+1094 IRSILAAP
-1102 VDLLWNGGIGTY
+1102 IDLLWNGGIGTY

-1127 KANDPIRLNGSQVRA
+1127 KANDPIRLNGAQVRA
-1142 RVIGE
+1142 RAIGE

-1155 LGRIEYAKVGADGTG
+1155 LGRIEYAQVGADGTG

-1298 AKITNTTQLLQSDLA
+1298 VKITNTAQLLQSDLA
-1313 EASWFERVLRAYFP
+1313 EAPWFERVLRAYFP
-1327 SQLVER
+1327 DQLVKR

-1357 NRAGITFS
+1357 NRAGMTFS

-1394 FWAAVES
+1394 LWKAVES
-1401 AGVPV
+1401 PGVPV

-1433 RLDVAAEISRFQPQV
+1433 RLDVAAEVSRFQPQV

-1463 RERLRARA
+1463 RERLRTRA
-1471 AHHEGLRTP
+1471 ADHQQLGAP
-1480 APLALAAAALL
+1480 APLALTAAALL

-1503 EAADRPDEQ
+1503 EAADRPAEQ

-1522 RFNIDRLLT
+1522 RFDIDRLLT
-1531 LITALPQLD
+1531 LITALPERD

-1564 VLATTNAQGSTSE
+1564 VLSRTKVHGGPS
-1577 IELADR
+1577 ELADR

-1593 QVRNTMA
+1593 QARTTLA
-1600 AIDDTG
+1600 AIEATG
-1606 TWDLAELSVALRA
+1606 TWELPELSVALRA
-1619 IRTLVRS
+1619 IRTVIRS

>member
-1 MMSNPNDAKREQLAR
+1 MMSNPNDAKRERLAR
-16 AAEAAAHFSEPEAA
+16 AAEAAARFNEREAA
-30 GTGRGEPPDAFLAAY
+30 GSGWGEPPDAFLAAY
-45 YRHVAAEDILARD
+45 YAHVAAEDILARD
-58 PSQLSGFAFLHRRLA
+58 PSQLSDFAFGHRRLA
-73 MERPTGSALVRVQT
+73 AERPTGSTLVRVHT

-94 WPTTRSLV
+94 WPAPRRLV

-128 LVIHPQLQVR
+128 LVIHPQLHVR
-138 RNSMGHLVEVMTDEN
+138 RDPMGHLLEVITDEN
-153 SSVSP
+153 ASFSS
-158 DRIVESW
+158 DWIAESW

-174 HGEAAE
+174 PDEAAE
-180 QMARGVRQVLED
+180 QLARSVRQVLAD
-192 VRVAVEDGP
+192 VRVAVDDAP
-201 AMGEH
+201 AMRDQ

-211 ADLRAYPPAGVEQAD
+211 ADLRAHPPAGVEQVD
-226 VEEASKYLD
+226 VEEALEYLD
-235 WLGDERFSFLGY
+235 WLCDERFTFLGY
-247 AEYHRPPDGTL
+247 TEFRRLPDGDTG
-258 DGNDKLAPAPDSGLG
+258 GNDKLAPVPDSGLG

-285 LRHAATEPADAAPL
+285 LGNAAAEPGDVAPL
-299 TVTKSSERST
+299 TLTKSSQRST

-330 IGRRQFLGLFT
+330 IGERQFLGLF
-341 SAAYHESVLR
+341 SPAAYHESVLR

-361 LLERMAFSPTSHSG
+361 LLERMAFTPTSHSG

-393 SLDELEHAVVEILHL
+393 SLDELEQAVVEILDL
-408 QERRQL
+408 QGRQRV

-428 ALVYLPRERYTT
+428 ALVYLPRDRYTT

-448 ILRDTFDAN
+448 ILRDAFDAD

-473 HFVVRRSDAA
+473 HFVVRHADAA
-483 PLAETDHAELE
+483 PLPEANHEELE

-505 DDLTDT
+505 DDLADT
-511 LTIEMG
+511 LRTEVG
-517 DEEAARLL
+517 NEEATRLL

-538 DYPADVAVADLLRI
+538 DHPADVAVTDLLRL
-552 DALQPDDDH
+552 DPLQPDNAH
-561 AVNLYVPA
+561 AVSLYAPA
-569 GVASDQRRLK
+569 GAASDQRRLK
-579 LFCAEPVSLSTVSPI
+579 LFSTEPVSLSTASPI
-594 LQGLGVEVI
+594 LQGMGVEVT
-603 DERPYELTP
+603 DERPYGLTL
-612 AEGARRWIYD
+612 ANGAQRWIYD
-622 FGLRYDVTAETSP
+622 FGLRYEAIAETSP
-635 EAASQL
+635 DAASQL

-668 NWRQAVL
+668 NWRQVVM
-675 VRAYAKYLRQVG
+675 VRAYAKYLRQIG
-687 IPFSEEYLQS
+687 TPFSEEYLQS
-697 CLLANVDIVRLLLR
+697 SLLANVHIVRLLVR
-711 LFEARFD
+711 LFEVRFD
-718 PEAESGG
+718 PQGETGRLDAAE
-725 KDVGQALVHQIR
+725 ALVQQIR
-737 RALDEVASLDEDRIL
+737 GKLDEVASLDQDRIL
-752 RSLLRLIRATTRT
+752 RSLLGLIRATART
-765 NFFQLDEAGMP
+765 NFFQPGEAGAP
-776 GKSYLSLK
+776 GKSYLALK

-846 KNTVIVP
+846 KNAVIVP

-861 VKSAPGGAH
+861 VKSAPGGAG
-870 GREALMREGVDCYR
+870 GREAWMREGVDCYR

-894 DNLVNGQVVPPE
+894 DNLVNGKVVPPE
-906 GVVRHDSDDPYL
+906 RVVRHDSDDPYL

-984 SENFTVVGI
+984 SEDFTVVGI

-1005 LLSEHIRLVAA
+1005 MLSEHIRLVAA

-1023 LDPDPDAAVSYA
+1023 LDPNPDAAVSYA

-1050 YDTELL
+1050 YDAELL
-1056 SAGGGVY
+1056 SEGGGVY

-1071 LAVQSRVRLGLADD
+1071 ISAQVRARLGLADN
-1085 IEALTPAEL
+1085 IKALTPADL
-1094 IRSILSAP
+1094 IRGVLAAP

-1114 IKATAES
+1114 IKATAENNP
-1121 HADIGD
+1121 DIGD
-1127 KANDPIRLNGSQVRA
+1127 KANDSIRLNGSHVRA

-1155 LGRIEYAKVGADGTG
+1155 LGRIEYAKVGADGAG

-1193 KILLDRIVLA
+1193 KILLDRIVRA
-1203 GALADKDRSRL
+1203 GALSDKDRSRL
-1214 LTQMTD
+1214 LAEMTD

-1233 NVALSVARAQAPAM
+1233 NVALGIARAQAPAM
-1247 LPVHRRLMAHL
+1247 LPVHRRLMTHL

-1265 RALEFLPDDEELDQR
+1265 RVLEFLPDDEELDER
-1280 AASGH
+1280 AASQH

-1298 AKITNTTQLLQSDLA
+1298 AKITNTAHLLESDLA
-1313 EASWFERVLRAYFP
+1313 EAPWFEQVLRAYFP

-1346 IITTSVVNDMI
+1346 IITTFVVNDMI
-1357 NRAGITFS
+1357 NRGGMTFS

-1401 AGVPV
+1401 AGMPV

-1433 RLDVAAEISRFQPQV
+1433 QLDVVTEISRFQPGV

-1471 AHHEGLRTP
+1471 ADHEKLGTP
-1480 APLALAAAALL
+1480 APLALTAAALV
-1491 DVFSLLDIVEIA
+1491 DVFSLLDIIEIT
-1503 EAADRPDEQ
+1503 ETADRPAEQ

-1522 RFNIDRLLT
+1522 RFDIDRLLT
-1531 LITALPQLD
+1531 LITALPQPD

-1555 AALADITSD
+1555 AVLADITSD
-1564 VLATTNAQGSTSE
+1564 VLATTNAQGSPS
-1577 IELADR
+1577 ELADR
-1583 WEAQNSEGLA
+1583 WEEQNSEGLA
-1593 QVRNTMA
+1593 QARTTLA
-1600 AIDDTG
+1600 AIEDTG

>member
-1 MMSNPNDAKREQLAR
+1 MMSNPDAKSEHLAR
-16 AAEAAAHFSEPEAA
+16 AADAAAQFSAREAA
-30 GTGRGEPPDAFLAAY
+30 GSGWGEPPEAFLAAY
-45 YRHVAAEDILARD
+45 YRHVAAEDILTRN
-58 PSQLSGFAFLHRRLA
+58 PSQLSELAFLHRRLA
-73 MERPTGSALVRVQT
+73 MERSTGSTLVRVHT
-87 PTSEADG
+87 PTSEADDS
-94 WPTTRSLV
+94 PTARSLV

-117 AELTRQGRAIH
+117 TELTRQGRAIH
-128 LVIHPQLQVR
+128 LVIHPQLDVR
-138 RNSMGHLVEVMTDEN
+138 RDPMGHLLEVITDEN
-153 SSVSP
+153 SSFSP
-158 DRIVESW
+158 DRIAESW
-165 ISVEIDRES
+165 ISVEIDHAS

-180 QMARGVRQVLED
+180 RVARGVLQVLAN
-192 VRVAVEDGP
+192 VRVAVDDGP
-201 AMGEH
+201 AMRER
-206 ALQAT
+206 ALQAI
-211 ADLRAYPPAGVEQAD
+211 ADLEAHPPKGVEQAD
-226 VEEASKYLD
+226 VEEALKYLD
-235 WLGDERFSFLGY
+235 WLGDERFTFLGY
-247 AEYHRPPDGTL
+247 AEYHRPPDGNL
-258 DGNDKLAPAPDSGLG
+258 DGNDRLAPVPDSGLG
-273 LLRPEQPQASRL
+273 LLRPEQPQASQL
-285 LRHAATEPADAAPL
+285 LGRAATEPVDVVPL
-299 TVTKSSERST
+299 TLTKSSMRST

-318 IAVGV
+318 IAVSV

-330 IGRRQFLGLFT
+330 IGRRQFLGLFN

-351 IPMLRRKVAA
+351 IPMLRRKAAA
-361 LLERMAFSPTSHSG
+361 LLERMTFSPTSHSG

-383 DYPRDELVQV
+383 DYPRDEFVQV
-393 SLDELEHAVVEILHL
+393 SPDELEQAVDEILHL
-408 QERRQL
+408 QERQQL

-428 ALVYLPRERYTT
+428 ALVYLPRDRYTT
-440 AACLRLEQ
+440 AACVRLEQ
-448 ILRDTFDAN
+448 ILRDAFDAN
-457 RVEYTTLVSD
+457 QVEYTTLVSD

-473 HFVVRRSDAA
+473 HFVVRRVDAA
-483 PLAETDHAELE
+483 PLAEADHAELE
-494 RRLADA
+494 RRLAEA

-511 LTIEMG
+511 LTIKVG
-517 DEEAARLL
+517 DEEATRLL

-538 DYPADVAVADLLRI
+538 DCPADFAVTDLLRL
-552 DALQPDDDH
+552 DALQPDDH

-569 GVASDQRRLK
+569 GAASDQRRLK
-579 LFCAEPVSLSTVSPI
+579 LFSTEPVSLSTVSPI
-594 LQGLGVEVI
+594 LQGMGVEVI

-622 FGLRYDVTAETSP
+622 FGLRYDLTAETSP
-635 EAASQL
+635 GAASQL

-668 NWRQAVL
+668 NWRQVVL

-687 IPFSEEYLQS
+687 TPFSEEYLQS
-697 CLLANVDIVRLLLR
+697 CLLANVHIVRQLVR

-725 KDVGQALVHQIR
+725 EDVAQALVHQIR
-737 RALDEVASLDEDRIL
+737 GALDEVASLDQDRIL

-765 NFFQLDEAGMP
+765 NFFQLDEAGIP

-806 PRVEGVHLRFGA
+806 PLVEGVHLRFGA

-846 KNTVIVP
+846 KNAVIVP

-870 GREALMREGVDCYR
+870 GREALLREGVDCYR

-894 DNLVNGQVVPPE
+894 DNLINGKVVPPE
-906 GVVRHDSDDPYL
+906 RVVRHDSDDHYL

-984 SENFTVVGI
+984 SEDFTVVGI

-1023 LDPDPDAAVSYA
+1023 LDPDPDASVSYT

-1050 YDTELL
+1050 YDAGLL

-1063 PRTAKEIP
+1063 LRTAKEIP
-1071 LAVQSRVRLGLADD
+1071 IAAQTRARLGLADE

-1094 IRSILSAP
+1094 IRSILAAP

-1121 HADIGD
+1121 NADIGD
-1127 KANDPIRLNGSQVRA
+1127 KANDPIRLNGAQVRA

-1155 LGRIEYAKVGADGTG
+1155 LGRIEYAQVGADGTG

-1193 KILLDRIVLA
+1193 KILLGRIVLA
-1203 GALADKDRSRL
+1203 GALTERDRSRL

-1298 AKITNTTQLLQSDLA
+1298 AKITNTAQLLQSDLA
-1313 EASWFERVLRAYFP
+1313 DASWFERVLRAYFP
-1327 SQLVER
+1327 AQLVER

-1346 IITTSVVNDMI
+1346 IITTFVVNDMI

-1365 FRTQEATGASPDQIA
+1365 FRTQEATGAGIDQIA

-1394 FWAAVES
+1394 FWTAVES
-1401 AGVPV
+1401 AGMPV

-1433 RLDVAAEISRFQPQV
+1433 RLDVVAEISRFHLGV

-1463 RERLRARA
+1463 RERLRTRA
-1471 AHHEGLRTP
+1471 AHHQQLGAP
-1480 APLALAAAALL
+1480 APLALTAAALL

-1503 EAADRPDEQ
+1503 EAADRPAEQ

-1522 RFNIDRLLT
+1522 RFDIDRLLT
-1531 LITALPQLD
+1531 LITGLPQRD

-1555 AALADITSD
+1555 AALAHITSD

-1593 QVRNTMA
+1593 QVRTTLT
-1600 AIDDTG
+1600 AIETTG

>member
-1 MMSNPNDAKREQLAR
+1 MMNNPDAKREHLAR
-16 AAEAAAHFSEPEAA
+16 AAEAAAQFSEREAA
-30 GTGRGEPPDAFLAAY
+30 GSGCGEPPDAFLAAY
-45 YRHVAAEDILARD
+45 YRNVAAEDILARD
-58 PSQLSGFAFLHRRLA
+58 PSQLSGLALLHRRLA
-73 MERPTGSALVRVQT
+73 MERSAGSALVRVST
-87 PTSEADG
+87 LTSEADG
-94 WPTTRSLV
+94 WPSARSLV

-117 AELTRQGRAIH
+117 AELARQGRAIH

-138 RNSMGHLVEVMTDEN
+138 RDPMGHLVEVMTDEN
-153 SSVSP
+153 SSFSP
-158 DRIVESW
+158 DRIAESW

-174 HGEAAE
+174 GEAAE
-180 QMARGVRQVLED
+180 RVARSVRQVLAD
-192 VRVAVEDGP
+192 VRAAVDDGP
-201 AMGEH
+201 AMREQ

-211 ADLRAYPPAGVEQAD
+211 ADLRTHPPAGVEQAD
-226 VEEASKYLD
+226 FEEALKYLN
-235 WLGDERFSFLGY
+235 WLGDERFIFLGY
-247 AEYHRPPDGTL
+247 AEYGRAPDSTL
-258 DGNDKLAPAPDSGLG
+258 DGTYKLAPVPDSGLG
-273 LLRPEQPQASRL
+273 LLRPEQPQASQPL
-285 LRHAATEPADAAPL
+285 GQAATEPADAAPL
-299 TVTKSSERST
+299 TLTKSSMRST

-393 SLDELEHAVVEILHL
+393 SLDELEHAVDEILHL
-408 QERRQL
+408 QERQQL
-414 RLFLRHDHRARYVS
+414 RLFLRHDQRARYVS
-428 ALVYLPRERYTT
+428 ALVYLPRDRYTT

-448 ILRDTFDAN
+448 ILRDAFDAN
-457 RVEYTTLVSD
+457 RIEYTTLVSD

-473 HFVVRRSDAA
+473 HFVVRRSDVA
-483 PLAETDHAELE
+483 PLAEADHAELE

-505 DDLTDT
+505 DDLADT
-511 LTIEMG
+511 LRTELG

-525 RVYGE
+525 RVYGK

-538 DYPADVAVADLLRI
+538 DHAADVAVADLLRL
-552 DALQPDDDH
+552 DALQPGDNH

-579 LFCAEPVSLSTVSPI
+579 LFSTEPVSLSTASPI

-635 EAASQL
+635 DAASQL

-668 NWRQAVL
+668 NWQQVVL

-687 IPFSEEYLQS
+687 TPFSEEYLQS
-697 CLLANVDIVRLLLR
+697 CLLANVHIVRLLVR
-711 LFEARFD
+711 LFEVRFD
-718 PEAESGG
+718 PEGESDRL
-725 KDVGQALVHQIR
+725 DVAQALVQRIR
-737 RALDEVASLDEDRIL
+737 GALDEVASLDQDRIL

-765 NFFQLDEAGMP
+765 NFFQLDETGMP

-818 VARGGLRWSDRRD
+818 VARGGLRWSDRRE

-846 KNTVIVP
+846 KNAVIVP

-870 GREALMREGVDCYR
+870 GREALLREGVDCYR
-884 IFIRGLLDLT
+884 IFIKGLLDLT
-894 DNLVNGQVVPPE
+894 DNLVNGKVVPPE
-906 GVVRHDSDDPYL
+906 GVVRHDSDDSYL

-984 SENFTVVGI
+984 SEDFTVVGI

-1005 LLSEHIRLVAA
+1005 LLSKHIRLVAA

-1023 LDPDPDAAVSYA
+1023 LDPDPDASVSYA
-1035 ERRRLF
+1035 ERRRLY
-1041 ALPRSSWAD
+1041 ALGRSSWAN
-1050 YDTELL
+1050 YDAGLL

-1071 LAVQSRVRLGLADD
+1071 ISAQARVRLGLADD

-1094 IRSILSAP
+1094 IRSILAAP

-1114 IKATAES
+1114 IKATAERN
-1121 HADIGD
+1121 ADIGD

-1155 LGRIEYAKVGADGTG
+1155 LGRIEYAQVGADGTG

-1203 GALADKDRSRL
+1203 GTLADKDRSRL
-1214 LTQMTD
+1214 LAEMTD
-1220 EVARLVLRDNIEQ
+1220 EVGRLVLRDNIEQ
-1233 NVALSVARAQAPAM
+1233 NVALGVARAQAPKM
-1247 LPVHRRLMAHL
+1247 LPVHRRFMAHL
-1258 ERQGDLD
+1258 ERQGDLN
-1265 RALEFLPDDEELDQR
+1265 RVLEFLPDDEELDRR
-1280 AASGH
+1280 AASGY

-1298 AKITNTTQLLQSDLA
+1298 AKITNTAQLLQSDLA

-1333 YGNQLNDHPLRRE
+1333 YGNQLHDHPLRRE
-1346 IITTSVVNDMI
+1346 IITTFVVNDMI
-1357 NRAGITFS
+1357 NRGGITFS
-1365 FRTQEATGASPDQIA
+1365 FRAQEATGASPDQIA
-1380 RAYTVV
+1380 RAYTVA

-1433 RLDVAAEISRFQPQV
+1433 QLDLDAEISRFQPQA
-1448 ADLAPRIPEL
+1448 ADLAPRIPDL

-1463 RERLRARA
+1463 RERLRTRA
-1471 AHHEGLRTP
+1471 ADHQQLGTP
-1480 APLALAAAALL
+1480 APLALTAAALV

-1503 EAADRPDEQ
+1503 EAADRPAEQ

-1522 RFNIDRLLT
+1522 RFDIDRLLT
-1531 LITALPQLD
+1531 LITALPERD

-1555 AALADITSD
+1555 AALAHITSD
-1564 VLATTNAQGSTSE
+1564 VLATTNAQGSPS
-1577 IELADR
+1577 ELADR

-1593 QVRNTMA
+1593 QVRTTLA
-1600 AIDDTG
+1600 AIEATG

>member
-1 MMSNPNDAKREQLAR
+1 MMSNPNDAKRDRLAR
-16 AAEAAAHFSEPEAA
+16 AAEAAARFSEREAA
-30 GTGRGEPPDAFLAAY
+30 GSSSGEPPDAFLAAY

-58 PSQLSGFAFLHRRLA
+58 PSQLSDFAFGHRRFA
-73 MERPTGSALVRVQT
+73 AERPTGSTLVRVYT
-87 PTSEADG
+87 STSEAEG
-94 WPTTRSLV
+94 WPAPRSLV
-102 QIVTDDMPFLVTSVT
+102 QIITDDMPFLVTSVT
-117 AELTRQGRAIH
+117 AELARQGRAIH
-128 LVIHPQLQVR
+128 LVIHPQLHVR
-138 RNSMGHLVEVMTDEN
+138 RDPMGHLVEVITDEN
-153 SSVSP
+153 PSFSS
-158 DRIVESW
+158 DRIAESW
-165 ISVEIDRES
+165 ISVEIDRAS
-174 HGEAAE
+174 PDEAAE
-180 QMARGVRQVLED
+180 QLAGSVRQVLAD

-201 AMGEH
+201 AMREQL
-206 ALQAT
+206 LQAS
-211 ADLRAYPPAGVEQAD
+211 ADLRAHPPAGMEKVD
-226 VEEASKYLD
+226 VEEAQEYLD
-235 WLGDERFSFLGY
+235 WLGDERFLFLGCV
-247 AEYHRPPDGTL
+247 EYGRLPDGSL
-258 DGNDKLAPAPDSGLG
+258 AGNNKLAPVPHSGLG
-273 LLRPEQPQASRL
+273 LLRPEQPQASQRL
-285 LRHAATEPADAAPL
+285 GNAAAEPTEIAPL
-299 TVTKSSERST
+299 TLTKSSQRST

-330 IGRRQFLGLFT
+330 IGEREFLGLF
-341 SAAYHESVLR
+341 SPAAYHESVLR

-361 LLERMAFSPTSHSG
+361 LFERMAFASTSHSG

-393 SLDELEHAVVEILHL
+393 SLDELEQAVVEILDL
-408 QERRQL
+408 QERQRL

-428 ALVYLPRERYTT
+428 ALVYLPRDRYTT
-440 AACLRLEQ
+440 AASLRCEQ
-448 ILRDTFDAN
+448 IFRDAFAAD

-467 SVLARL
+467 SALARL
-473 HFVVRRSDAA
+473 HFVVRRADAA
-483 PLAETDHAELE
+483 PLPEADHGELE

-505 DDLTDT
+505 DDLAET
-511 LTIEMG
+511 LRTEVG
-517 DEEAARLL
+517 NEEATRLL

-538 DYPADVAVADLLRI
+538 DHAADVAVADLLRL
-552 DALQPDDDH
+552 DRLQPDEAH
-561 AVNLYVPA
+561 AVSLYAPA

-579 LFCAEPVSLSTVSPI
+579 LFSTESVSLSTASPI
-594 LQGLGVEVI
+594 LEDMGVEVI
-603 DERPYELTP
+603 DERPYGLTLT
-612 AEGARRWIYD
+612 EGARRWIYD
-622 FGLRYDVTAETSP
+622 FGLRYEVTAETTP
-635 EAASQL
+635 DAASHL

-668 NWRQAVL
+668 NWRQVVL

-687 IPFSEEYLQS
+687 TRFSEEYLQS
-697 CLLANVDIVRLLLR
+697 CLLANVRIVRCLVR
-711 LFEARFD
+711 LFEVRFD
-718 PEAESGG
+718 PDGESGR
-725 KDVGQALVHQIR
+725 VNLEQALVQQIR
-737 RALDEVASLDEDRIL
+737 GALDDVASLDQDRIL
-752 RSLLRLIRATTRT
+752 RSLLGLICATSRT
-765 NFFQLDEAGMP
+765 NFFQPGEAGAP
-776 GKSYLSLK
+776 GKSYLALK
-784 FDPQAI
+784 FDPRAI

-798 RFEIFVYS
+798 RLEIFVYS

-818 VARGGLRWSDRRD
+818 VARGGLRWSDRRE

-846 KNTVIVP
+846 KNAVIVP

-861 VKSAPGGAH
+861 VKSAPEGAG
-870 GREALMREGVDCYR
+870 GREAWLHEGVDCYR

-894 DNLVNGQVVPPE
+894 DNLVNGKVVPPE
-906 GVVRHDSDDPYL
+906 RVVRHDSADPYL

-984 SENFTVVGI
+984 REDFTVVGI

-1023 LDPDPDAAVSYA
+1023 LDPDPDAAVSHS

-1041 ALPRSSWAD
+1041 ALQRSSWAD
-1050 YDTELL
+1050 YDAELL
-1056 SAGGGVY
+1056 SEGGGVY

-1071 LAVQSRVRLGLADD
+1071 ISAQARVRLGMADD
-1085 IEALTPAEL
+1085 IEALAPADL
-1094 IRSILSAP
+1094 IRSVLAAP

-1114 IKATAES
+1114 IKATAENNP
-1121 HADIGD
+1121 DIGD
-1127 KANDPIRLNGSQVRA
+1127 KANDSIRLNGSQVRA

-1155 LGRIEYAKVGADGTG
+1155 LGRIEYAKVGADGAG

-1214 LTQMTD
+1214 LGEMTD

-1233 NVALSVARAQAPAM
+1233 NVALGIARSQAPAM

-1265 RALEFLPDDEELDQR
+1265 RVLEFLPDDEELDER
-1280 AASGH
+1280 AASEH

-1290 ELSVLLAY
+1290 ELSMLLAY
-1298 AKITNTTQLLQSDLA
+1298 SKITNTAQLLESDLA
-1313 EASWFERVLRAYFP
+1313 EASWFEQVLRAYFP
-1327 SQLVER
+1327 WQLVER
-1333 YGNQLNDHPLRRE
+1333 YGNQFNDHPLRRE
-1346 IITTSVVNDMI
+1346 IITTFVVNDMI
-1357 NRAGITFS
+1357 NRGGITFS

-1386 REVFGLSR
+1386 REVFDLSR
-1394 FWAAVES
+1394 FWAAIES
-1401 AGVPV
+1401 ASMPV
-1406 AAATALHLE
+1406 VAATALHLE
-1415 GRRLLD
+1415 ARRLLD

-1433 RLDVAAEISRFQPQV
+1433 QLDVVAEISRFQPGV

-1463 RERLRARA
+1463 QERLRARA
-1471 AHHEGLRTP
+1471 ADHEKLGTP
-1480 APLALAAAALL
+1480 APLALTAAALL
-1491 DVFSLLDIVEIA
+1491 DVFSLLDIIEIT
-1503 EAADRPDEQ
+1503 EAADRPAEQ

-1522 RFNIDRLLT
+1522 RFDFDRILT
-1531 LITALPQLD
+1531 LITALPQRD

-1564 VLATTNAQGSTSE
+1564 VLARTKVHGGPS
-1577 IELADR
+1577 ELADR

-1593 QVRNTMA
+1593 QARTTLA
-1600 AIDDTG
+1600 AIEATG
-1606 TWDLAELSVALRA
+1606 TWGLPELSVALRA
-1619 IRTLVRS
+1619 IRTVIRS

>member
-1 MMSNPNDAKREQLAR
+1 MMSNPNDAKREHLAR
-16 AAEAAAHFSEPEAA
+16 AAEAAAQFSEPKAA
-30 GTGRGEPPDAFLAAY
+30 GSGWGEPPEAFLAAY
-45 YRHVAAEDILARD
+45 YRHVPAEDIQTRD
-58 PSQLSGFAFLHRRLA
+58 PSQLSESAFGHRRLA
-73 MERPTGSALVRVQT
+73 TERSTGSAVVRVYT
-87 PTSEADG
+87 PPSEADG
-94 WPTTRSLV
+94 WSAAHSLV

-117 AELTRQGRAIH
+117 AELIRLGRAIH
-128 LVIHPQLQVR
+128 LVVHPQLQIR
-138 RNSMGHLVEVMTDEN
+138 RDPMGHLLEVISDE
-153 SSVSP
+153 SP
-158 DRIVESW
+158 SFPADRIAESW
-165 ISVEIDRES
+165 ISVEIDRERR
-174 HGEAAE
+174 EEVAE
-180 QMARGVRQVLED
+180 QVAGSVRQVLAD
-192 VRVAVEDGP
+192 VRVAVDDGP
-201 AMGEH
+201 AMREQ
-206 ALQAT
+206 ALQAV
-211 ADLRAYPPAGVEQAD
+211 ADLRAHPPAGVGEAD
-226 VEEASKYLD
+226 VDEALQYLD
-235 WLGDERFSFLGY
+235 WLGDERFTFLGY
-247 AEYHRPPDGTL
+247 LEYGGPTDGAF
-258 DGNDKLAPAPDSGLG
+258 DRKDELAPVQDSGLG
-273 LLRPEQPQASRL
+273 LLRSEQPQAGRL
-285 LRHAATEPADAAPL
+285 LVHTPTEPADIAAL
-299 TVTKSSERST
+299 TLTKSSMRST

-323 FDVQGRP
+323 FDAAGRP
-330 IGRRQFLGLFT
+330 IGERQFLGLFT

-351 IPMLRRKVAA
+351 IPILRRKVAA

-383 DYPRDELVQV
+383 EYPRDELMHA
-393 SLDELEHAVVEILHL
+393 SLDGLEEAVVEILDL
-408 QERRQL
+408 QERQRL

-428 ALVYLPRERYTT
+428 ALVYLPRDRYTT
-440 AACLRLEQ
+440 AACLRMEQ
-448 ILRDTFDAN
+448 ILRNAFDAD

-467 SVLARL
+467 WVLARL
-473 HFVVRRSDAA
+473 HFVIRRVDAA
-483 PLAETDHAELE
+483 PLAEADHAELE

-500 IRSWS
+500 IRSWG
-505 DDLTDT
+505 DDLAER
-511 LTIEMG
+511 LRSEMG
-517 DEEAARLL
+517 EGEAARLL
-525 RVYGE
+525 RAYGQ

-538 DYPADVAVADLLRI
+538 DHPADIGVADLLRL
-552 DALQPDDDH
+552 DALQPDNAH
-561 AVNLYVPA
+561 AVSLYTPA
-569 GVASDQRRLK
+569 DVVADQRRLK
-579 LFCAEPVSLSTVSPI
+579 LFSAEPVSLSTASPI
-594 LQGLGVEVI
+594 LQGLGVEVT
-603 DERPYELTP
+603 DERPYGLTL
-612 AEGARRWIYD
+612 ADGARRWIYD
-622 FGLRYDVTAETSP
+622 FGLRYEVTAETGP
-635 EAASQL
+635 DAASQL

-647 AVWSGA
+647 AVWNGA

-668 NWRQAVL
+668 NWRQVVM

-687 IPFSEEYLQS
+687 TPFSEEYLQS
-697 CLLANVDIVRLLLR
+697 CLLANIRIVRLLVR
-711 LFEARFD
+711 LFEVRFD
-718 PEAESGG
+718 PEGEPERA
-725 KDVGQALVHQIR
+725 DAAQVLIQQIR
-737 RALDEVASLDEDRIL
+737 SALDEVASLDQDRIL
-752 RSLLRLIRATTRT
+752 RSLLGLIRATTRT
-765 NFFQLDEAGMP
+765 NFFQPGEAGAP

-784 FDPQAI
+784 FDPEAI

-798 RFEIFVYS
+798 RFEIFVYA
-806 PRVEGVHLRFGA
+806 PRVEGVHQRFGA
-818 VARGGLRWSDRRD
+818 VARGGLRWSDRRE

-846 KNTVIVP
+846 KNAVIVP

-861 VKSAPGGAH
+861 VKSPPGG
-870 GREALMREGVDCYR
+870 GREALQREGVDCYR

-894 DNLVNGQVVPPE
+894 DNLVNGKVVPPE
-906 GVVRHDSDDPYL
+906 RVVRHDSDDPYL

-975 FRELGIDTQ
+975 FRELDIDTQ
-984 SENFTVVGI
+984 SEDFTVVGI

-1023 LDPDPDAAVSYA
+1023 LDPDPDATVSYA

-1050 YDTELL
+1050 YDAGLL

-1063 PRTAKEIP
+1063 LRTAKEIP
-1071 LAVQSRVRLGLADD
+1071 ISAQARARLGLAED

-1094 IRSILSAP
+1094 MRSILAAP

-1114 IKATAES
+1114 IKATAENN
-1121 HADIGD
+1121 ADIGD

-1142 RVIGE
+1142 RVVGE

-1155 LGRIEYAKVGADGTG
+1155 LGRIEYAQRGADGTG

-1176 AIDNSAGVD
+1176 AIDNSAGVN

-1203 GALADKDRSRL
+1203 SALVEKDRSRL
-1214 LTQMTD
+1214 LAEMTD

-1233 NVALSVARAQAPAM
+1233 NVALGVARAQAPAM

-1258 ERQGDLD
+1258 ERQGDLN
-1265 RALEFLPDDEELDQR
+1265 RALEFLPDDEELDER
-1280 AASGH
+1280 AASGQ

-1298 AKITNTTQLLQSDLA
+1298 AKITNTAQLLEGDLV
-1313 EASWFERVLRAYFP
+1313 EASFERVLRAYFP

-1346 IITTSVVNDMI
+1346 IITTFVVNDMI
-1357 NRAGITFS
+1357 NRGGITFS
-1365 FRTQEATGASPDQIA
+1365 FRAQEATGASPEQIA

-1394 FWAAVES
+1394 FWASVES

-1433 RLDVAAEISRFQPQV
+1433 QLDVAAEISRFQPQV
-1448 ADLAPRIPEL
+1448 ADLAPRTPEF

-1463 RERLRARA
+1463 RERLHNRA
-1471 AHHEGLRTP
+1471 AHHERLGTP
-1480 APLALAAAALL
+1480 AELALTAAALL
-1491 DVFSLLDIVEIA
+1491 DVFSLLDVIEIS
-1503 EAADRPDEQ
+1503 EDADRPAEE

-1522 RFNIDRLLT
+1522 RFEIDRLLT
-1531 LITALPQLD
+1531 LITALPQRD

-1564 VLATTNAQGSTSE
+1564 VLATTNLHGSSG
-1577 IELADR
+1577 ELADR

-1593 QVRNTMA
+1593 QVRNTLA

>member
-1 MMSNPNDAKREQLAR
+1 MTSNSNDARRERLAR
-16 AAEAAAHFSEPEAA
+16 AAEAAAQFSEREA
-30 GTGRGEPPDAFLAAY
+30 TGSGWGEPPDAFLATF
-45 YRHVAAEDILARD
+45 YRHVLAEDIVARE
-58 PSQLSGFAFLHRRLA
+58 PSQLAEFAFGHRRLA
-73 MERPTGSALVRVQT
+73 MERSTGNAVVRVFT
-87 PTSEADG
+87 PASETDG
-94 WPTTRSLV
+94 WSAARSLV

-128 LVIHPQLQVR
+128 FVVHPQLQVR
-138 RNSMGHLVEVMTDEN
+138 RDPTGHLLEVVTDESL
-153 SSVSP
+153 SSSS
-158 DRIVESW
+158 DRIAESW

-174 HGEAAE
+174 RDEAAE
-180 QMARGVRQVLED
+180 QLARSVRQVLAD
-192 VRVAVEDGP
+192 VRVAVDDGP
-201 AMGEH
+201 AMRERL
-206 ALQAT
+206 LQAT
-211 ADLRAYPPAGVEQAD
+211 ADLLANPPAGMEQVD
-226 VEEASKYLD
+226 LEEALKYLA
-235 WLGDERFSFLGY
+235 WIGDERFTFLGY
-247 AEYHRPPDGTL
+247 AEYGRSPDGSP
-258 DGNDKLAPAPDSGLG
+258 DRYDKLAPLPASGRG
-273 LLRPEQPQASRL
+273 LLRQERPQASQL
-285 LRHAATEPADAAPL
+285 LGNAAAEPADVAPL
-299 TVTKSSERST
+299 TLTKSSQRST
-309 VHRPLYLDD
+309 VHRPMYLDSLA
-318 IAVGV
+318 IGV
-323 FDVQGRP
+323 FDAQGRP
-330 IGRRQFLGLFT
+330 IARRQFLGLFT

-361 LLERMAFSPTSHSG
+361 LLERMAYSPTSHSG
-375 RDVIEILE
+375 RDVVEILE
-383 DYPRDELVQV
+383 DYPRDELVQA
-393 SLDELEHAVVEILHL
+393 SLEELQPAVDEILHL
-408 QERRQL
+408 QERQQL

-428 ALVYLPRERYTT
+428 ALVYLPRDRYTT

-448 ILRDTFDAN
+448 ILRDAFDAD

-473 HFVVRRSDAA
+473 HFVVRRADAA
-483 PLAETDHAELE
+483 PLAETDHLELE
-494 RRLADA
+494 RRLAAA

-505 DDLTDT
+505 DDLADT
-511 LTIEMG
+511 LKIKTG
-517 DEEAARLL
+517 DQEAARLL

-538 DYPADVAVADLLRI
+538 DHQAGVAVADLLRL
-552 DALQPDDDH
+552 DALQPYNDH
-561 AVNLYVPA
+561 AVSLYVPA
-569 GVASDQRRLK
+569 DVARDQRRLK
-579 LFCAEPVSLSTVSPI
+579 LFSTEPVSLSTASPI
-594 LQGLGVEVI
+594 LQGMGVEVI
-603 DERPYELTP
+603 DERPYGLILADGT
-612 AEGARRWIYD
+612 RRWIYD
-622 FGLRYDVTAETSP
+622 FGLRYEVDAETSAD
-635 EAASQL
+635 AASQL
-641 FEDAFA
+641 FEEAFA
-647 AVWSGA
+647 AVWTGA

-659 NALVLHAGL
+659 NSLVLHAGL
-668 NWRQAVL
+668 NWRQVVL

-687 IPFSEEYLQS
+687 TPFSEEYLQS
-697 CLLANVDIVRLLLR
+697 SLLANVYIVRLLVR
-711 LFEARFD
+711 LFEVRFD
-718 PEAESGG
+718 PEGESDRV
-725 KDVGQALVHQIR
+725 DVAQEFIKQIR
-737 RALDEVASLDEDRIL
+737 AALDDVASLDQDRIL
-752 RSLLRLIRATTRT
+752 RSLLGLIRATTRT
-765 NFFQLDEAGMP
+765 NFFQLGEAGAS

-784 FDPQAI
+784 FDPVSI

-798 RFEIFVYS
+798 RLEIFVYS

-846 KNTVIVP
+846 KNAVIVP

-861 VKSAPGGAH
+861 VKSVPGAAG
-870 GREALMREGVDCYR
+870 GREALIREGVDCYR

-894 DNLVNGQVVPPE
+894 DNLVSGKVVPPE
-906 GVVRHDSDDPYL
+906 RVVRHDSDDPYL

-984 SENFTVVGI
+984 TEDFTVVGI

-1023 LDPDPDAAVSYA
+1023 LDPDPDATVSYA

-1041 ALPRSSWAD
+1041 TLPRSSWAD
-1050 YDTELL
+1050 YDAGLL

-1063 PRTAKEIP
+1063 PRTAKEISIS
-1071 LAVQSRVRLGLADD
+1071 AQARARLGLAED
-1085 IEALTPAEL
+1085 IDSLTPAEL
-1094 IRSILSAP
+1094 IRSVLAAP

-1114 IKATAES
+1114 IKATAENN
-1121 HADIGD
+1121 ADIGD

-1142 RVIGE
+1142 RVVGE

-1155 LGRIEYAKVGADGTG
+1155 LGRIEYAERGADGTG

-1203 GALADKDRSRL
+1203 GALVEKDRSRL
-1214 LTQMTD
+1214 LAEMTD

-1233 NVALSVARAQAPAM
+1233 NVALGVARAQAPAM

-1265 RALEFLPDDEELDQR
+1265 RVLEFLPDDEELDER
-1280 AASGH
+1280 AASKR

-1298 AKITNTTQLLQSDLA
+1298 AKITNTAQLLESDLA

-1346 IITTSVVNDMI
+1346 IITTFVVNDMI
-1357 NRAGITFS
+1357 NRGGITFG
-1365 FRTQEATGASPDQIA
+1365 FRTQEATGASPEQIA

-1394 FWAAVES
+1394 FWASVES

-1433 RLDVAAEISRFQPQV
+1433 QLDVAAEISRFQPQV
-1448 ADLAPRIPEL
+1448 ADLAPRTPEF

-1463 RERLRARA
+1463 RERLHNRA
-1471 AHHEGLRTP
+1471 AHHERLGTP
-1480 APLALAAAALL
+1480 AELALTAAALL
-1491 DVFSLLDIVEIA
+1491 DVFSLLDVIEIS
-1503 EAADRPDEQ
+1503 EDADRPAEE

-1522 RFNIDRLLT
+1522 RFEIDRLLT
-1531 LITALPQLD
+1531 LITALPQRD

-1564 VLATTNAQGSTSE
+1564 VLATTNLHGSSG
-1577 IELADR
+1577 ELADR

-1593 QVRNTMA
+1593 QVRNTLA

>member
-1 MMSNPNDAKREQLAR
+1 MMSNQNNAKRERLAR
-16 AAEAAAHFSEPEAA
+16 AAEAAGQFSEREAA
-30 GTGRGEPPDAFLAAY
+30 GSASGELPDAFLAAY
-45 YRHVAAEDILARD
+45 YQHVPAEDIQARD
-58 PSQLSGFAFLHRRLA
+58 PSQLSELAFGHRRLA
-73 MERPTGSALVRVQT
+73 MERSSGSALVRVYT
-87 PTSEADG
+87 PTSDTDG
-94 WPTTRSLV
+94 WSAARSLV

-128 LVIHPQLQVR
+128 LVVHPQLQVR
-138 RNSMGHLVEVMTDEN
+138 RDPMGHLLEVITDKGP
-153 SSVSP
+153 SFP
-158 DRIVESW
+158 ADRIAESW

-174 HGEAAE
+174 RDEAAD
-180 QMARGVRQVLED
+180 QLSRSVRQVLAD
-192 VRVAVEDGP
+192 VRVAVDDGP
-201 AMGEH
+201 AMREEL
-206 ALQAT
+206 LQAT
-211 ADLRAYPPAGVEQAD
+211 ADLRAHPPAGVEQVD
-226 VEEASKYLD
+226 VEEALKYLD
-235 WLGDERFSFLGY
+235 WLGDERFTFLGY
-247 AEYHRPPDGTL
+247 AEYRRSPDGGL
-258 DGNDKLAPAPDSGLG
+258 DGKLVPVRESGLG
-273 LLRPEQPQASRL
+273 LLRLEQPQASKL
-285 LRHAATEPADAAPL
+285 LSNAAAELADVAPL
-299 TVTKSSERST
+299 TVTKSSQRST
-309 VHRPLYLDD
+309 VHRHLYLDD
-318 IAVGV
+318 LAVGV
-323 FDVQGRP
+323 FDSQGLP
-330 IGRRQFLGLFT
+330 IARRQFLGLFT

-351 IPMLRRKVAA
+351 IPMLRRKVVA

-383 DYPRDELVQV
+383 DYPRDELLQV
-393 SLDELEHAVVEILHL
+393 SLEELEHAVDEILHL
-408 QERRQL
+408 QERQQL
-414 RLFLRHDHRARYVS
+414 RLFLRQDHRARFVS
-428 ALVYLPRERYTT
+428 ALVYLPRDRYTT
-440 AACLRLEQ
+440 AVCLRLEQ
-448 ILRDTFDAN
+448 IFRDAFNAD

-473 HFVVRRSDAA
+473 HFVVRRSDVA
-483 PLAETDHAELE
+483 PLAEADHAELE

-500 IRSWS
+500 IRSWR
-505 DDLTDT
+505 DNLADT
-511 LTIEMG
+511 LKIKTG

-525 RVYGE
+525 RIYGD

-538 DYPADVAVADLLRI
+538 DYSADIGVADLLRL
-552 DALQPDDDH
+552 DALQPDNDH
-561 AVNLYVPA
+561 AVSLYAPA
-569 GVASDQRRLK
+569 DAASDQRRLK
-579 LFCAEPVSLSTVSPI
+579 LFSTEPVSLSTASPI
-594 LQGLGVEVI
+594 LQGMGVEVI
-603 DERPYELTP
+603 DERPYGLTP
-612 AEGARRWIYD
+612 TDGGRRWIYD
-622 FGLRYDVTAETSP
+622 FGLRYEATAETSP
-635 EAASQL
+635 DAASQL

-647 AVWSGA
+647 AVWTRA

-668 NWRQAVL
+668 SWRQVVM

-687 IPFSEEYLQS
+687 TPFSEEYLQT
-697 CLLANVDIVRLLLR
+697 CLLANVHIVRLLVR
-711 LFEARFD
+711 LFEIRFD
-718 PEAESGG
+718 PERESGRE
-725 KDVGQALVHQIR
+725 DISQVLAEQIR
-737 RALDEVASLDEDRIL
+737 AALNEVPSLDQDRIL
-752 RSLLRLIRATTRT
+752 RSLLGLIRATTRT
-765 NFFQLDEAGMP
+765 NFFQLGEAGAS

-784 FDPQAI
+784 LDPQAI

-846 KNTVIVP
+846 KNAVIVP

-861 VKSAPGGAH
+861 VKSAPGGPH
-870 GREALMREGVDCYR
+870 SREALLREGVECYR
-884 IFIRGLLDLT
+884 VFIRGLLDLT
-894 DNLVNGQVVPPE
+894 DNLVNGKVVPPDR
-906 GVVRHDSDDPYL
+906 VVRHDSDDPYL

-924 GTATFSDIANGV
+924 GTATFSDVANGV

-975 FRELGIDTQ
+975 FRELGLDTQ
-984 SENFTVVGI
+984 SEDFTAVGI

-1023 LDPDPDAAVSYA
+1023 LDPDPDAALSYA

-1050 YDTELL
+1050 YDTGLL

-1071 LAVQSRVRLGLADD
+1071 ISAQAGARLGLADN

-1094 IRSILSAP
+1094 IRSILAAP

-1114 IKATAES
+1114 IKATAERN
-1121 HADIGD
+1121 ADIGD
-1127 KANDPIRLNGSQVRA
+1127 KTNDPIRLNGSQVRA

-1155 LGRIEYAKVGADGTG
+1155 LGRIEYAQVGADGTG

-1193 KILLDRIVLA
+1193 KILLDRIIHA
-1203 GALADKDRSRL
+1203 GTLADKDRSRL
-1214 LTQMTD
+1214 LAEMTD

-1233 NVALSVARAQAPAM
+1233 NVALGVARAQAPAM
-1247 LPVHRRLMAHL
+1247 LPVHRRFMAHL
-1258 ERQGDLD
+1258 EQQGDLD
-1265 RALEFLPDDEELDQR
+1265 RVLEFLPDDEELDQR

-1290 ELSVLLAY
+1290 ELCVLLAY
-1298 AKITNTTQLLQSDLA
+1298 AKITNTAELLQTELA

-1327 SQLVER
+1327 PQLVER
-1333 YGNQLNDHPLRRE
+1333 YGNQLHDHPLRRE
-1346 IITTSVVNDMI
+1346 IITTFVVNDMI
-1357 NRAGITFS
+1357 NRGGITFS
-1365 FRTQEATGASPDQIA
+1365 FRTQEATGAGPDQIA

-1401 AGVPV
+1401 AGMPVV
-1406 AAATALHLE
+1406 AATGLHLE
-1415 GRRLLD
+1415 GRRFLD

-1433 RLDVAAEISRFQPQV
+1433 QLDVDAEISRFQPQV

-1458 VQGFE
+1458 VRGFE
-1463 RERLRARA
+1463 RERLHTRA
-1471 AHHEGLRTP
+1471 AHHQQLGAP
-1480 APLALAAAALL
+1480 APLALTAAALL

-1503 EAADRPDEQ
+1503 EAADRPAEQ

-1522 RFNIDRLLT
+1522 RFDLDRLLT
-1531 LITALPQLD
+1531 LITALPQRD

-1564 VLATTNAQGSTSE
+1564 VLATTNAQGSPS
-1577 IELADR
+1577 ELADR

-1593 QVRNTMA
+1593 QVRTTLT
-1600 AIDDTG
+1600 AIETTG

>member
-1 MMSNPNDAKREQLAR
+1 MMSNPNDATRERLAR
-16 AAEAAAHFSEPEAA
+16 AAEAAARSSERAA
-30 GTGRGEPPDAFLAAY
+30 ADSGLVEPPDAFLAAY

-58 PSQLSGFAFLHRRLA
+58 PSQLSDFAFGHRRLA
-73 MERPTGSALVRVQT
+73 AERPTGSTLVRVHT
-87 PTSEADG
+87 SRSEAEG
-94 WPTTRSLV
+94 WRAPRSLV
-102 QIVTDDMPFLVTSVT
+102 QIITDDMPFLVTSVT

-128 LVIHPQLQVR
+128 LVIHPQLHVR
-138 RNSMGHLVEVMTDEN
+138 RDPTGHLLEVITDEN
-153 SSVSP
+153 SSFSS
-158 DRIVESW
+158 DRIAESW

-174 HGEAAE
+174 RDEAAE
-180 QMARGVRQVLED
+180 QLTRTVRQVLAD
-192 VRVAVEDGP
+192 VRVAVDDGP
-201 AMGEH
+201 AMGEQL
-206 ALQAT
+206 LQAT
-211 ADLRAYPPAGVEQAD
+211 ADLRAHPPADMEKVD
-226 VEEASKYLD
+226 VEEALKYLD
-235 WLGDERFSFLGY
+235 WLGDGRLTLLGY
-247 AEYHRPPDGTL
+247 VEYGRVPDL
-258 DGNDKLAPAPDSGLG
+258 SLAGNHKLAPVPDSGLG
-273 LLRPEQPQASRL
+273 LLRPAQPQATQL
-285 LRHAATEPADAAPL
+285 LGKAAAERDVAPL
-299 TVTKSSERST
+299 TLTKSSQRST

-318 IAVGV
+318 IAVGI
-323 FDVQGRP
+323 FDAQGRP
-330 IGRRQFLGLFT
+330 IGEHQFLGLFN

-393 SLDELEHAVVEILHL
+393 SLDELGHAVDEILHL
-408 QERRQL
+408 QERQQL

-428 ALVYLPRERYTT
+428 ALVYLPRDRYNT
-440 AACLRLEQ
+440 AGRLRLEQ
-448 ILRDTFDAN
+448 ILRDAFDAD

-473 HFVVRRSDAA
+473 HFVVRRADAA
-483 PLAETDHAELE
+483 PLPEADHEELE

-505 DDLTDT
+505 DRLADT
-511 LTIEMG
+511 LRSEVG
-517 DEEAARLL
+517 NEEATRLL
-525 RVYGE
+525 HVYGE
-530 AFPQAYQE
+530 AFPHAYQE
-538 DYPADVAVADLLRI
+538 DHAADVAVADLLRL
-552 DALQPDDDH
+552 DPLQPDDAH
-561 AVNLYVPA
+561 AVSLYAPA
-569 GVASDQRRLK
+569 GGAPDQRRLK
-579 LFCAEPVSLSTVSPI
+579 LYSTEPVSLSTASPI
-594 LQGLGVEVI
+594 LQGMGVEVI
-603 DERPYELTP
+603 DERPYGLTL

-622 FGLRYDVTAETSP
+622 FGLRYEVTAETSP
-635 EAASQL
+635 DVASQL

-668 NWRQAVL
+668 NWRQVVP

-687 IPFSEEYLQS
+687 TPFSEDYLQS
-697 CLLANVDIVRLLLR
+697 CLLANVRIVRLLVR
-711 LFEARFD
+711 LFEVRFD
-718 PEAESGG
+718 PEGESGRV
-725 KDVGQALVHQIR
+725 DAAQALVEQIR
-737 RALDEVASLDEDRIL
+737 EALDEVASLDQDRIL
-752 RSLLRLIRATTRT
+752 RSLLGLIRATART
-765 NFFQLDEAGMP
+765 NFFQPGEAGAP
-776 GKSYLSLK
+776 GKSYLALK
-784 FDPQAI
+784 FNPQAV
-790 SELPEPRP
+790 SDLPEPRP

-846 KNTVIVP
+846 KNAVIVP

-861 VKSAPGGAH
+861 VKSAPGGAG
-870 GREALMREGVDCYR
+870 GREARLREGVDCYR

-894 DNLVNGQVVPPE
+894 DNLVNGKVVPPE
-906 GVVRHDSDDPYL
+906 RVVRHDSDDPYL

-960 MGITARGAWESVKRH
+960 MGITARGAWESVKQH

-984 SENFTVVGI
+984 GEDFTVVGI

-1005 LLSEHIRLVAA
+1005 LLSEHICLVAA

-1023 LDPDPDAAVSYA
+1023 LDPDPDAAASYS

-1041 ALPRSSWAD
+1041 ALQRSSWAD
-1050 YDTELL
+1050 YDAELL
-1056 SAGGGVY
+1056 SEGGGVY

-1071 LAVQSRVRLGLADD
+1071 ISAQARVRLGLADD
-1085 IEALTPAEL
+1085 IKALTPAEL
-1094 IRSILSAP
+1094 IRSILAAP

-1121 HADIGD
+1121 NPDIGD

-1155 LGRIEYAKVGADGTG
+1155 LGRIEYAKVGADGNG

-1214 LTQMTD
+1214 LAEMTD

-1233 NVALSVARAQAPAM
+1233 NVALGIARSQAPAM
-1247 LPVHRRLMAHL
+1247 LPVHRRLMAHQ

-1265 RALEFLPDDEELDQR
+1265 RALEFLPDDEELDER

-1285 GLTSP
+1285 GLASP

-1298 AKITNTTQLLQSDLA
+1298 AKITNTVQLLESDLA
-1313 EASWFERVLRAYFP
+1313 EASWFEQVLRAYFP
-1327 SQLVER
+1327 WQLVER
-1333 YGNQLNDHPLRRE
+1333 YGNRLNDHPLRRE
-1346 IITTSVVNDMI
+1346 IITTFVVNDMI
-1357 NRAGITFS
+1357 NRGGITFS
-1365 FRTQEATGASPDQIA
+1365 FRAQEATGASPDQIA

-1386 REVFGLSR
+1386 REVFGLYR

-1401 AGVPV
+1401 ADMPV
-1406 AAATALHLE
+1406 VAATALHLE

-1421 RAVRWLLQSRQA
+1421 RAVRWLLQSRRAQ
-1433 RLDVAAEISRFQPQV
+1433 LDVVAEISRFQPGV

-1471 AHHEGLRTP
+1471 ADHEKLGTP
-1480 APLALAAAALL
+1480 APLALTAATLL
-1491 DVFSLLDIVEIA
+1491 DVFSLLDIIEIT
-1503 EAADRPDEQ
+1503 EAADRPAEQ

-1522 RFNIDRLLT
+1522 RFDFDRILT
-1531 LITALPQLD
+1531 LITALPQRD

-1564 VLATTNAQGSTSE
+1564 VLARSTVHGGQS
-1577 IELADR
+1577 ELADR
-1583 WEAQNSEGLA
+1583 WEAQNSEALA
-1593 QVRNTMA
+1593 QARTTLA
-1600 AIDDTG
+1600 AIEATG
-1606 TWDLAELSVALRA
+1606 TWELPELSVALRA
-1619 IRTLVRS
+1619 IRTVIRS

>member
-1 MMSNPNDAKREQLAR
+1 MMSNPDAKREQLAR
-16 AAEAAAHFSEPEAA
+16 AAEAAAQFSEGEAA
-30 GTGRGEPPDAFLAAY
+30 VRGSGEPPDAFLEAY

-58 PSQLSGFAFLHRRLA
+58 PSQLSGLAFLHRRLA
-73 MERPTGSALVRVQT
+73 MERLTGSALVRVYN

-94 WPTTRSLV
+94 WPAARSLV

-117 AELTRQGRAIH
+117 TELARQGRTIH

-138 RNSMGHLVEVMTDEN
+138 RDPMGHLLEVMTDEN
-153 SSVSP
+153 SSFSP
-158 DRIVESW
+158 DRVAESW
-165 ISVEIDRES
+165 ISVEIDPES
-174 HGEAAE
+174 GEAAE
-180 QMARGVRQVLED
+180 RMARSVRQVLED

-201 AMGEH
+201 AMREQ

-211 ADLRAYPPAGVEQAD
+211 ADLRAHPPALDQAD
-226 VEEASKYLD
+226 FEEALKYLD
-235 WLGDERFSFLGY
+235 WLGDERFIFLGY
-247 AEYHRPPDGTL
+247 AEYGLAPETTL
-258 DGNDKLAPAPDSGLG
+258 DGMYQLAPVPDSGLG
-273 LLRPEQPQASRL
+273 LLRPERPHASRL
-285 LRHAATEPADAAPL
+285 LGQTAIEPVDVAPFTL
-299 TVTKSSERST
+299 TKSSMRST

-318 IAVGV
+318 LAVGG
-323 FDVQGRP
+323 FNAQGRP
-330 IGRRQFLGLFT
+330 IGGRQFLGLFT

-393 SLDELEHAVVEILHL
+393 SLDELQHAVVEILHL
-408 QERRQL
+408 QERQRL

-428 ALVYLPRERYTT
+428 ALVYLPRDRYTT
-440 AACLRLEQ
+440 AVRLRLED
-448 ILRDTFDAN
+448 ILRDAFGADQ
-457 RVEYTTLVSD
+457 VEYTTLVSD

-473 HFVVRRSDAA
+473 HFVVRRADAA
-483 PLAETDHAELE
+483 PLAEADHTELE

-505 DDLTDT
+505 DDLADT
-511 LTIEMG
+511 LRIEMG

-538 DYPADVAVADLLRI
+538 DHTADVAVADLLRL
-552 DALQPDDDH
+552 DALQPDNAH
-561 AVNLYVPA
+561 AVSLYAPA
-569 GVASDQRRLK
+569 NVASDQRRFK
-579 LFCAEPVSLSTVSPI
+579 LFSTEPVSLSTTSPI
-594 LQGLGVEVI
+594 LQGLGVEVT
-603 DERPYELTP
+603 DERPYGLTLDN
-612 AEGARRWIYD
+612 GARRWIYD
-622 FGLRYDVTAETSP
+622 FGLRYEVTAEASP
-635 EAASQL
+635 DVAGQL

-668 NWRQAVL
+668 NWRQVVM
-675 VRAYAKYLRQVG
+675 VRAYAKYLRQAG
-687 IPFSEEYLQS
+687 TPFSEEYLQS
-697 CLLANVDIVRLLLR
+697 SLLANVHIVRLLVR
-711 LFEARFD
+711 LFEVRFD
-718 PEAESGG
+718 PEGVSDRVDAA
-725 KDVGQALVHQIR
+725 QALAQQIR
-737 RALDEVASLDEDRIL
+737 GALEEVASLDQDRIL
-752 RSLLRLIRATTRT
+752 RSLLGLIGATTRT
-765 NFFQLDEAGMP
+765 NFFQLSEARAP
-776 GKSYLSLK
+776 GKPYLSLK
-784 FDPQAI
+784 FDSQAI

-818 VARGGLRWSDRRD
+818 VARGGLRWSDRRE

-846 KNTVIVP
+846 KNAVIVP

-861 VKSAPGGAH
+861 VKSAPGASR
-870 GREALMREGVDCYR
+870 GREALLREGVDCYR

-894 DNLVNGQVVPPE
+894 DNLVNGRVVPPE
-906 GVVRHDSDDPYL
+906 GVVRHDGDDPYL

-975 FRELGIDTQ
+975 FRELNIDTQ
-984 SENFTVVGI
+984 SEDFTVVGI

-1023 LDPDPDAAVSYA
+1023 LDPNPDAAVSYT

-1041 ALPRSSWAD
+1041 ALGRSSWAD
-1050 YDTELL
+1050 YDAGLL

-1063 PRTAKEIP
+1063 PRTVKQIP
-1071 LAVQSRVRLGLADD
+1071 ISAPARARLGLADD
-1085 IEALTPAEL
+1085 HEALTPAEL
-1094 IRSILSAP
+1094 IGSILAAP

-1114 IKATAES
+1114 IKATTENN
-1121 HADIGD
+1121 ADIGD
-1127 KANDPIRLNGSQVRA
+1127 KANDPIRLNGSQIRA
-1142 RVIGE
+1142 RVVGE

-1155 LGRIEYAKVGADGTG
+1155 LGRIEYAKVGANGIG

-1193 KILLDRIVLA
+1193 KILLDRSVLA

-1214 LTQMTD
+1214 LAEMTD
-1220 EVARLVLRDNIEQ
+1220 DVARLVLRDNIEQ
-1233 NVALSVARAQAPAM
+1233 NVALGVARAQAPAM
-1247 LPVHRRLMAHL
+1247 LPVHRRLMADL
-1258 ERQGDLD
+1258 ERRGDLD
-1265 RALEFLPDDEELDQR
+1265 RTLEFLPDDEELDQR
-1280 AASGH
+1280 AALGH

-1290 ELSVLLAY
+1290 ELCVLLAY
-1298 AKITNTTQLLQSDLA
+1298 AKITNTAELLQSDLA
-1313 EASWFERVLRAYFP
+1313 DASWFERVLRAYFP
-1327 SQLVER
+1327 PQLVER

-1346 IITTSVVNDMI
+1346 IITTFVVNDMI

-1365 FRTQEATGASPDQIA
+1365 FRTQEATGANLDQVA

-1386 REVFGLSR
+1386 REVFGVSR

-1401 AGVPV
+1401 AGIPV

-1433 RLDVAAEISRFQPQV
+1433 QLDVVAEISRFQRGV
-1448 ADLAPRIPEL
+1448 ADLAQRIPEL

-1463 RERLRARA
+1463 RDRLRARA
-1471 AHHEGLRTP
+1471 ADHEKLGTP
-1480 APLALAAAALL
+1480 LSLALAAAALV
-1491 DVFSLLDIVEIA
+1491 DVFSLLDIIEIT
-1503 EAADRPDEQ
+1503 EAADRPAEE

-1522 RFNIDRLLT
+1522 RFDIDRLLT
-1531 LITALPQLD
+1531 LITALPQRD

-1564 VLATTNAQGSTSE
+1564 VLATTNVHASPS
-1577 IELADR
+1577 ELADR

-1593 QVRNTMA
+1593 QVRTTLA
-1600 AIDDTG
+1600 AIEATG

-1619 IRTLVRS
+1619 IRTLV

>member
-1 MMSNPNDAKREQLAR
+1 MVSNPNDAKREHLTR
-16 AAEAAAHFSEPEAA
+16 AAEAAAQFSDRDAA
-30 GTGRGEPPDAFLAAY
+30 GSGWGEPPDAFLAAY
-45 YRHVAAEDILARD
+45 YRNVAAEGILARN
-58 PSQLSGFAFLHRRLA
+58 PSQLSGLAFLHRRLA
-73 MERPTGSALVRVQT
+73 MERSTGSALVRVYT
-87 PTSEADG
+87 PTSEVDG
-94 WPTTRSLV
+94 WPTARSLV
-102 QIVTDDMPFLVTSVT
+102 QIVTDDMPFLVTSLT
-117 AELTRQGRAIH
+117 AELTRLGRAIH
-128 LVIHPQLQVR
+128 LVIHPQLHVR
-138 RNSMGHLVEVMTDEN
+138 RDPMGHLVEVITDEN
-153 SSVSP
+153 SSFSP
-158 DRIVESW
+158 DRIAESW
-165 ISVEIDRES
+165 IAVEIDRES
-174 HGEAAE
+174 PGEAAE
-180 QMARGVRQVLED
+180 RVARSVRQVLED

-201 AMGEH
+201 AMREQ

-211 ADLRAYPPAGVEQAD
+211 ADLQAHPPAGVEQVDA
-226 VEEASKYLD
+226 EEALKYLD
-235 WLGDERFSFLGY
+235 WLGDERFTFLGY
-247 AEYHRPPDGTL
+247 AEYGRPPDGTP
-258 DGNDKLAPAPDSGLG
+258 GGIEKLAPVPDSGLG
-273 LLRPEQPQASRL
+273 LLRSERAQASRL
-285 LRHAATEPADAAPL
+285 LGQAALEPVDVAPL
-299 TVTKSSERST
+299 SLTKSSTRST
-309 VHRPLYLDD
+309 VHRPLYLDE

-330 IGRRQFLGLFT
+330 IGGRQFIGLYT

-393 SLDELEHAVVEILHL
+393 SLDELQHAVVEILDL
-408 QERRQL
+408 QERQQL

-428 ALVYLPRERYTT
+428 ALVYLPRDRYTT

-448 ILRDTFDAN
+448 ILRDAFDAN

-473 HFVVRRSDAA
+473 HFVVRRADAA
-483 PLAETDHAELE
+483 PLAEADHAELE
-494 RRLADA
+494 RQLAEA

-505 DDLTDT
+505 DDLADT
-511 LTIEMG
+511 LAIEVG

-525 RVYGE
+525 GVYGE

-538 DYPADVAVADLLRI
+538 DYPADVAVADLLRL
-552 DALQPDDDH
+552 DALQPDEDH

-569 GVASDQRRLK
+569 GAASDQRRLK
-579 LFCAEPVSLSTVSPI
+579 LFCAAPVSLSIVSPI
-594 LQGLGVEVI
+594 LQGMGVEVI

-612 AEGARRWIYD
+612 AQGAQRWIYD
-622 FGLRYDVTAETSP
+622 FGLRYEVTAETRP
-635 EAASQL
+635 DAASGL
-641 FEDAFA
+641 FEDAFT

-668 NWRQAVL
+668 NWQQVVM
-675 VRAYAKYLRQVG
+675 VRAYARYLRQVG
-687 IPFSEEYLQS
+687 TPFSEEYLQS
-697 CLLANVDIVRLLLR
+697 CLLVNVHIVRLLVR
-711 LFEARFD
+711 LFEVRFD
-718 PEAESGG
+718 PEGESGA
-725 KDVGQALVHQIR
+725 VEVAEALVQQIR
-737 RALDEVASLDEDRIL
+737 RALDDVASLDQDRIL
-752 RSLLRLIRATTRT
+752 RSLLSLIRATTRT
-765 NFFQLDEAGMP
+765 NFFQPGEAGVP
-776 GKSYLSLK
+776 SKSYLSLK

-846 KNTVIVP
+846 KNVVIVP

-861 VKSAPGGAH
+861 VKSARGGPR
-870 GREALMREGVDCYR
+870 GREALLREGEDCYR

-894 DNLVNGQVVPPE
+894 DNLVNGKVVPPE
-906 GVVRHDSDDPYL
+906 RVVRHDNDDPYL

-924 GTATFSDIANGV
+924 GTATFSDIANSV

-984 SENFTVVGI
+984 TEDFTVVGI

-1023 LDPDPDAAVSYA
+1023 LDPDPDAAISYA

-1050 YDTELL
+1050 YDAGLL

-1071 LAVQSRVRLGLADD
+1071 ISAQARARLGMADD
-1085 IEALTPAEL
+1085 IETLPPAEL
-1094 IRSILSAP
+1094 IRSILAAP

-1121 HADIGD
+1121 DADIGD

-1155 LGRIEYAKVGADGTG
+1155 LGRIEYAQVGADGTG

-1193 KILLDRIVLA
+1193 KILFDRIVHA

-1214 LTQMTD
+1214 LAEMTD
-1220 EVARLVLRDNIEQ
+1220 EVASLVLRDNIEQ
-1233 NVALSVARAQAPAM
+1233 NVALSVARAQAQAM
-1247 LPVHRRLMAHL
+1247 LPVHRRFMAHL

-1298 AKITNTTQLLQSDLA
+1298 AKITNTALLLQSDLA

-1327 SQLVER
+1327 SKLVKR

-1346 IITTSVVNDMI
+1346 IVTTFVVNDMI

-1365 FRTQEATGASPDQIA
+1365 FRTQEATGAGSDQIA
-1380 RAYTVV
+1380 RAYTVAS
-1386 REVFGLSR
+1386 EVFGLPR
-1394 FWAAVES
+1394 LWEAVES
-1401 AGVPV
+1401 ADVPV

-1415 GRRLLD
+1415 SRRFLD
-1421 RAVRWLLQSRQA
+1421 RTVRWLLQSRQA
-1433 RLDVAAEISRFQPQV
+1433 QLDVAAEISRFQPRV
-1448 ADLAPRIPEL
+1448 ADLAPRIPDL

-1463 RERLRARA
+1463 RERLHARA
-1471 AHHEGLRTP
+1471 ADHEQLGTP
-1480 APLALAAAALL
+1480 APLALTAAALL
-1491 DVFSLLDIVEIA
+1491 DVFSLLDIIEIA
-1503 EAADRPDEQ
+1503 EAADRPAEQ

-1522 RFNIDRLLT
+1522 RFDIDRLLT
-1531 LITALPQLD
+1531 LITALPQRD

-1564 VLATTNAQGSTSE
+1564 VLATTNAQGRPS
-1577 IELADR
+1577 ELADR
-1583 WEAQNSEGLA
+1583 WEAKNSEGLA
-1593 QVRNTMA
+1593 RARTTLA
-1600 AIDDTG
+1600 AIEATG

>member
-1 MMSNPNDAKREQLAR
+1 MISHPNDAKREHLAR
-16 AAEAAAHFSEPEAA
+16 AAEAAAQFNEGEAA
-30 GTGRGEPPDAFLAAY
+30 GTGWGEPPDAFLAVY
-45 YRHVAAEDILARD
+45 YRHVAAEDILVRE
-58 PSQLSGFAFLHRRLA
+58 PLQLSGCAFSHRQLA
-73 MERPTGSALVRVQT
+73 IERSTGSALVRVET
-87 PTSEADG
+87 PAVGADG
-94 WPTTRSLV
+94 WQAAGSLV

-128 LVIHPQLQVR
+128 LVNHPQLQVR
-138 RNSMGHLVEVMTDEN
+138 RDPTGHLLEVIADEN
-153 SSVSP
+153 SLSE
-158 DRIVESW
+158 DRIAESW
-165 ISVEIDRES
+165 ISVEIDRERRAES
-174 HGEAAE
+174 AE
-180 QMARGVRQVLED
+180 QVASSVRQVLAD
-192 VRVAVEDGP
+192 VRVAVNDGP
-201 AMGEH
+201 AMREQ
-206 ALQAT
+206 ALQAA
-211 ADLRAYPPAGVEQAD
+211 ADLRAHSPAGMEQVD
-226 VEEASKYLD
+226 VEEVLKYLD
-235 WLGDERFSFLGY
+235 WLCDERFTFLGY
-247 AEYHRPPDGTL
+247 TDYRRSPDATP
-258 DGNDKLAPAPDSGLG
+258 DGNDKLVPVPDSGLG
-273 LLRPEQPQASRL
+273 LMRPEQAQAGRPL
-285 LRHAATEPADAAPL
+285 GRAAVELGDVAAL
-299 TVTKSSERST
+299 TLTKSGQRST
-309 VHRPLYLDD
+309 VHRPLYLDE
-318 IAVGV
+318 ITVGG
-323 FDVQGRP
+323 FDAQGRP
-330 IGRRQFLGLFT
+330 IGERQFLGLFT
-341 SAAYHESVLR
+341 STAYHESVLR

-414 RLFLRHDHRARYVS
+414 RLFLRNDHLARYVS
-428 ALVYLPRERYTT
+428 ALVYLPRDRYTT

-448 ILRDTFDAN
+448 ILRDAFDAD

-473 HFVVRRSDAA
+473 HFVVRRSDVA
-483 PLAETDHAELE
+483 PLAESDHAELE
-494 RRLADA
+494 RQLEGA
-500 IRSWS
+500 IHSWS
-505 DDLTDT
+505 DDLADT
-511 LTIEMG
+511 LRTELG

-538 DYPADVAVADLLRI
+538 DHAANVAVADLLRL
-552 DALQPDDDH
+552 DALQPGENH
-561 AVNLYVPA
+561 AVSLYVPA
-569 GVASDQRRLK
+569 GVASNQRRLK
-579 LFCAEPVSLSTVSPI
+579 LFSTEPVSLSTASPI

-603 DERPYELTP
+603 DERPYGLTL
-612 AEGARRWIYD
+612 AEAVRRWIYD
-622 FGLRYDVTAETSP
+622 FGLRHEVTTETSP
-635 EAASQL
+635 DAASQL

-668 NWRQAVL
+668 NWRQVVL

-687 IPFSEEYLQS
+687 TAFSEEYLQS
-697 CLLANVDIVRLLLR
+697 SLLANVHIVRLLVR
-711 LFEARFD
+711 LFEVRFD
-718 PEAESGG
+718 PEGESGRL
-725 KDVGQALVHQIR
+725 DVAQALVQRIR
-737 RALDEVASLDEDRIL
+737 GALDEVASLDQDRIL
-752 RSLLRLIRATTRT
+752 RSLLGLIRATTRT
-765 NFFQLDEAGMP
+765 NFFQPGETGAP
-776 GKSYLSLK
+776 GKPYLALK

-790 SELPEPRP
+790 PELPDPRP

-846 KNTVIVP
+846 KNAVIVP

-861 VKSAPGGAH
+861 VKSAPVGARD
-870 GREALMREGVDCYR
+870 REAMLREGVDCYR
-884 IFIRGLLDLT
+884 IFVRGLLDLT
-894 DNLVNGQVVPPE
+894 DNLVNGKVVPPE

-950 GGSVGYDHKA
+950 GGSVGYDHKV

-984 SENFTVVGI
+984 SEDFSVVGI

-1005 LLSEHIRLVAA
+1005 LLSNHIRLVAA

-1023 LDPDPDAAVSYA
+1023 LDPDPDAAVSYS

-1050 YDTELL
+1050 YDAELL

-1063 PRTAKEIP
+1063 PRTGKEIP
-1071 LAVQSRVRLGLADD
+1071 ISAQARVRLELADD

-1094 IRSILSAP
+1094 IRSILAAP

-1114 IKATAES
+1114 IKATAERN
-1121 HADIGD
+1121 ADIGD
-1127 KANDPIRLNGSQVRA
+1127 KTNDLIRLNGAQVHA

-1155 LGRIEYAKVGADGTG
+1155 LGRIEYAEVGADGAG

-1193 KILLDRIVLA
+1193 KILLDRIVHA

-1214 LTQMTD
+1214 LAEMTD

-1233 NVALSVARAQAPAM
+1233 NVALGVARAQAPTM

-1258 ERQGDLD
+1258 ERLGDLD
-1265 RALEFLPDDEELDQR
+1265 RVLEFLPDDEELDER
-1280 AASGH
+1280 AASGY

-1298 AKITNTTQLLQSDLA
+1298 AKITNTAQLLQSDLA
-1313 EASWFERVLRAYFP
+1313 DASWFERVLRAYFP
-1327 SQLVER
+1327 AQLVER

-1357 NRAGITFS
+1357 NSAGITFS
-1365 FRTQEATGASPDQIA
+1365 FRAQEATGASPDQIA

-1401 AGVPV
+1401 EGVPV
-1406 AAATALHLE
+1406 VAATALHLE

-1421 RAVRWLLQSRQA
+1421 RAVRWLLQTRQA
-1433 RLDVAAEISRFQPQV
+1433 RLDVAAEVSRFQPQV
-1448 ADLAPRIPEL
+1448 ADMAPRIPEL

-1463 RERLRARA
+1463 RERLRTRA
-1471 AHHEGLRTP
+1471 ADHQQLGAP
-1480 APLALAAAALL
+1480 APLALTAAALV

-1503 EAADRPDEQ
+1503 EAADRPAEQ

-1522 RFNIDRLLT
+1522 RFDIDRLLT
-1531 LITALPQLD
+1531 LITALPERD

-1549 LRSDLY
+1549 LRSDVY

-1564 VLATTNAQGSTSE
+1564 VLATTNAQGGPS
-1577 IELADR
+1577 ELADR

-1593 QVRNTMA
+1593 QARTTLA
-1600 AIDDTG
+1600 AIEATG

-1619 IRTLVRS
+1619 IRTLV

>member
-1 MMSNPNDAKREQLAR
+1 MKSNPNDAKRERLAR
-16 AAEAAAHFSEPEAA
+16 AAEAAAQFSERAAA
-30 GTGRGEPPDAFLAAY
+30 GSTWGEPPDAFLAAY
-45 YRHVAAEDILARD
+45 YRDVSDEDIQARD
-58 PSQLSGFAFLHRRLA
+58 PSQLTEVAFGHRQLA
-73 MERPTGSALVRVQT
+73 LQRSTGSALVRVST
-87 PTSEADG
+87 PTFEGDG
-94 WPTTRSLV
+94 WSAARSLV
-102 QIVTDDMPFLVTSVT
+102 QIVTDDMPFLVTSAT

-128 LVIHPQLQVR
+128 LVVHPQLQVR
-138 RNSMGHLVEVMTDEN
+138 RDPMGHLLEVITDMN
-153 SSVSP
+153 SYSSP
-158 DRIVESW
+158 DQIAESW

-174 HGEAAE
+174 RDEAAE
-180 QMARGVRQVLED
+180 QLARSVGQVLAD
-192 VRVAVEDGP
+192 VRVAVDDGP
-201 AMGEH
+201 AMREQ
-206 ALQAT
+206 LLEAT
-211 ADLRAYPPAGVEQAD
+211 ADLRARPPAGVEQLD
-226 VEEASKYLD
+226 VEEALKYLD
-235 WLGDERFSFLGY
+235 WLGDERFTFLGY
-247 AEYHRPPDGTL
+247 AEYRRPPDAGL
-258 DGNDKLAPAPDSGLG
+258 DGNDKLPPVRDSGLG
-273 LLRPEQPQASRL
+273 LLRSEQPQASHL
-285 LRHAATEPADAAPL
+285 LSNAAAESADVAAL
-299 TVTKSSERST
+299 TLTKSSQRST

-318 IAVGV
+318 LAVGL
-323 FDVQGRP
+323 FDAQGLP
-330 IGRRQFLGLFT
+330 IARRQFLGLFT

-383 DYPRDELVQV
+383 DYPRDELVQA
-393 SLDELEHAVVEILHL
+393 SLDDLQHAVEQILHL
-408 QERRQL
+408 QERQQL

-428 ALVYLPRERYTT
+428 ALVYLPRDRYIT

-448 ILRDTFDAN
+448 ILRDAFDAD

-473 HFVVRRSDAA
+473 HFVVRRADAA
-483 PLAETDHAELE
+483 PVAGADHADLE
-494 RRLADA
+494 RRLAAA

-505 DDLTDT
+505 DDLADT
-511 LTIEMG
+511 LKIKTG

-538 DYPADVAVADLLRI
+538 DHPAAVGVADLLRL
-552 DALQPDDDH
+552 DALQPDNDH
-561 AVNLYVPA
+561 AVSLYGPA
-569 GVASDQRRLK
+569 DAASDQRRLK
-579 LFCAEPVSLSTVSPI
+579 LFSTEPVSLSTASPI
-594 LQGLGVEVI
+594 LQGMGVEVI
-603 DERPYELTP
+603 DERPYGLILGD
-612 AEGARRWIYD
+612 GARRWIYD
-622 FGLRYDVTAETSP
+622 FGLRYEVATETSP
-635 EAASQL
+635 DAASQL

-668 NWRQAVL
+668 NWRQVVL

-687 IPFSEEYLQS
+687 TPFSEEYLQS
-697 CLLANVDIVRLLLR
+697 CLLANVRIVRLLVR
-711 LFEARFD
+711 LFEVRFD
-718 PEAESGG
+718 TGGESGRV
-725 KDVGQALVHQIR
+725 DMAQALVQQIR
-737 RALDEVASLDEDRIL
+737 TALDEVASLDQDRIL
-752 RSLLRLIRATTRT
+752 RSLLGLICATTRT
-765 NFFQLDEAGMP
+765 NFFQPGGAGAL
-776 GKSYLSLK
+776 GKSYLALK

-846 KNTVIVP
+846 KNAVIVP

-861 VKSAPGGAH
+861 VKSAPGGGAG
-870 GREALMREGVDCYR
+870 GREAWLREGVDCYR

-894 DNLVNGQVVPPE
+894 DNLVNGKVVPPE
-906 GVVRHDSDDPYL
+906 RVVRHDSDDPYL
-918 VVAADK
+918 VVAAEK

-975 FRELGIDTQ
+975 FRELGLDTQ
-984 SENFTVVGI
+984 SEDFTVVGI

-1023 LDPDPDAAVSYA
+1023 LDPDPDAAASYA

-1041 ALPRSSWAD
+1041 ALQRSSWAD
-1050 YDTELL
+1050 YDAGLL
-1056 SAGGGVY
+1056 SEGGGVY

-1071 LAVQSRVRLGLADD
+1071 ISAQARARLGLPDD

-1094 IRSILSAP
+1094 IRSVLAAP

-1114 IKATAES
+1114 IKTTAENNP
-1121 HADIGD
+1121 DIGD
-1127 KANDPIRLNGSQVRA
+1127 KANDSIRLNGSQVRA

-1155 LGRIEYAKVGADGTG
+1155 LGRIEYAKVGADGAG

-1203 GALADKDRSRL
+1203 GALADEDRSRL
-1214 LTQMTD
+1214 LAEMTD

-1233 NVALSVARAQAPAM
+1233 NVALGIARSQAPAM

-1265 RALEFLPDDEELDQR
+1265 RVLEFLPDDEELDER
-1280 AASGH
+1280 AASEH

-1298 AKITNTTQLLQSDLA
+1298 AKITNTAQLLESDLA
-1313 EASWFERVLRAYFP
+1313 ETSWFVQVLRDYFP
-1327 SQLVER
+1327 WQLVER

-1346 IITTSVVNDMI
+1346 IITTFVVNDMI
-1357 NRAGITFS
+1357 NRGGITFS

-1401 AGVPV
+1401 AGMPV

-1433 RLDVAAEISRFQPQV
+1433 QLDVLAEISRFQPGV

-1463 RERLRARA
+1463 RERLRTRGAD
-1471 AHHEGLRTP
+1471 HEKIGTP
-1480 APLALAAAALL
+1480 ASLALTAAALV
-1491 DVFSLLDIVEIA
+1491 DAFSLLDVIEITQ
-1503 EAADRPDEQ
+1503 AADRPAEQ

-1522 RFNIDRLLT
+1522 RFHIDRLLT
-1531 LITALPQLD
+1531 LITALPQRD

-1564 VLATTNAQGSTSE
+1564 VLATTNVHGSPG
-1577 IELADR
+1577 ELSDR

-1593 QVRNTMA
+1593 QVRNTLA

>member
-1 MMSNPNDAKREQLAR
+1 MMSNPDAKREHLAR
-16 AAEAAAHFSEPEAA
+16 AAEAAAQFTVREAA
-30 GTGRGEPPDAFLAAY
+30 GSGWGESPEVFLAAY
-45 YRHVAAEDILARD
+45 YRHVAAEDILTRN
-58 PSQLSGFAFLHRRLA
+58 PSQLSGLAFLHQRLA
-73 MERPTGSALVRVQT
+73 MERSTGSALVRVYT
-87 PTSEADG
+87 PSTSEADG
-94 WPTTRSLV
+94 WPTARSLV

-128 LVIHPQLQVR
+128 LVIHPQLHVR
-138 RNSMGHLVEVMTDEN
+138 RDPMGHLVEVMTDED
-153 SSVSP
+153 SSFSP
-158 DRIVESW
+158 DRIAESW
-165 ISVEIDRES
+165 ISVEIDRQS
-174 HGEAAE
+174 PGEAAE
-180 QMARGVRQVLED
+180 RVARGVREVLAD
-192 VRVAVEDGP
+192 VRVAVDDGP
-201 AMGEH
+201 AMREQ

-211 ADLRAYPPAGVEQAD
+211 ADLQAHPPAGMEQAD
-226 VEEASKYLD
+226 VEEALKYLD
-235 WLGDERFSFLGY
+235 WLCDERFTFLGY
-247 AEYHRPPDGTL
+247 SEYRRPPDEAR
-258 DGNDKLAPAPDSGLG
+258 DGNDKLAPVPDSGLG
-273 LLRPEQPQASRL
+273 LLRPEQPRASRL
-285 LRHAATEPADAAPL
+285 LRHAAAELADAAPL
-299 TVTKSSERST
+299 TLTKSSERST
-309 VHRPLYLDD
+309 VHRPLFLDD

-330 IGRRQFLGLFT
+330 IGEHQFLGLFT
-341 SAAYHESVLR
+341 SAAYHESVVR

-393 SLDELEHAVVEILHL
+393 SLDELEHAVDEIRHL
-408 QERRQL
+408 QERQRL

-428 ALVYLPRERYTT
+428 ALVYLPRDRYTT
-440 AACLRLEQ
+440 AGRLRLEQ
-448 ILRDTFDAN
+448 ILRDAFDAN

-473 HFVVRRSDAA
+473 HFVVRRADAA
-483 PLAETDHAELE
+483 PLAEADHAELE

-505 DDLTDT
+505 DDLADT
-511 LTIEMG
+511 LRIEMG

-525 RVYGE
+525 RVYGD
-530 AFPQAYQE
+530 AFPQAYRE
-538 DYPADVAVADLLRI
+538 DHPADIAVADILRL
-552 DALQPDDDH
+552 DALHPDNAH
-561 AVNLYVPA
+561 AVSLYAPA
-569 GVASDQRRLK
+569 DVASDQRRFK
-579 LFCAEPVSLSTVSPI
+579 LFSTEPVSLSTTSPI
-594 LQGLGVEVI
+594 LQGLGVEVT
-603 DERPYELTP
+603 DERPYGLTLDD
-612 AEGARRWIYD
+612 GAPRWIYD
-622 FGLRYDVTAETSP
+622 FGLRYEVTAEDSLD
-635 EAASQL
+635 AAGQL

-668 NWRQAVL
+668 NWRQVVL
-675 VRAYAKYLRQVG
+675 VRGYAKYLRQVG
-687 IPFSEEYLQS
+687 TPFSEEYLES
-697 CLLANVDIVRLLLR
+697 CLLANVHIVRLLMR
-711 LFEARFD
+711 LFEVRFD
-718 PEAESGG
+718 PEGVSGRV
-725 KDVGQALVHQIR
+725 DAAQALVQQIR
-737 RALDEVASLDEDRIL
+737 AALEEVASLDQDRIL
-752 RSLLRLIRATTRT
+752 RSLLRLIGATTRT
-765 NFFQLDEAGMP
+765 NFFQLDEAGGP
-776 GKSYLSLK
+776 GKPYLALK

-790 SELPEPRP
+790 SGLPEPRP

-846 KNTVIVP
+846 KNAVIVP

-861 VKSAPGGAH
+861 VKSAPGGPH
-870 GREALMREGVDCYR
+870 GREALLREGEDCYR

-894 DNLVNGQVVPPE
+894 DNLVNGKLVPPE
-906 GVVRHDSDDPYL
+906 RIVRHDSDDPYL

-924 GTATFSDIANGV
+924 GTATFSDIANGI
-936 AADYNFWLGDAFAS
+936 AADYSFWLGDAFAS

-984 SENFTVVGI
+984 SEDFTVIGI

-1023 LDPDPDAAVSYA
+1023 LDPDPDASVSYA

-1050 YDTELL
+1050 YDAGLL

-1071 LAVQSRVRLGLADD
+1071 IAAQARARLGLADE

-1094 IRSILSAP
+1094 IRSILAAP

-1114 IKATAES
+1114 IKATAENN
-1121 HADIGD
+1121 ADIGD

-1155 LGRIEYAKVGADGTG
+1155 LGRIEYAKVGANGIG

-1193 KILLDRIVLA
+1193 KILLDRSVLA

-1214 LTQMTD
+1214 LAEMTD

-1233 NVALSVARAQAPAM
+1233 NVALGVARAQAPAM

-1258 ERQGDLD
+1258 ERRGDLD
-1265 RALEFLPDDEELDQR
+1265 RGLEFLPDDEDLDQR
-1280 AASGH
+1280 AALGQ

-1290 ELSVLLAY
+1290 ELCVLLAY
-1298 AKITNTTQLLQSDLA
+1298 AKITNTAELLQSDLA
-1313 EASWFERVLRAYFP
+1313 DASWFERVLRAYFP
-1327 SQLVER
+1327 SKLVER

-1346 IITTSVVNDMI
+1346 IITTFVVNDMI

-1365 FRTQEATGASPDQIA
+1365 FRTQEATGANLDQVA
-1380 RAYTVV
+1380 RAYTVAS
-1386 REVFGLSR
+1386 EVFGLPR
-1394 FWAAVES
+1394 LWETVES
-1401 AGVPV
+1401 ADVPV

-1415 GRRLLD
+1415 CRRFLD
-1421 RAVRWLLQSRQA
+1421 RTVRWLLQSRQA

-1448 ADLAPRIPEL
+1448 ADLAPRIPDL

-1463 RERLRARA
+1463 RERLHARVA
-1471 AHHEGLRTP
+1471 DHEQLGTP
-1480 APLALAAAALL
+1480 APLALTAAALL
-1491 DVFSLLDIVEIA
+1491 DVFSLLDIIEIA
-1503 EAADRPDEQ
+1503 EASDRPAEQ

-1522 RFNIDRLLT
+1522 RFAIDRLLT
-1531 LITALPQLD
+1531 LISALPQRD

-1555 AALADITSD
+1555 AVLADITSD
-1564 VLATTNAQGSTSE
+1564 VLATTNAEGTPN
-1577 IELADR
+1577 ELADR
-1583 WEAQNSEGLA
+1583 WEAQSMEGLA
-1593 QVRNTMA
+1593 QARTTLA
-1600 AIDDTG
+1600 AIEATG

-1619 IRTLVRS
+1619 IRTLVLS

>member
-1 MMSNPNDAKREQLAR
+1 MMSNQNNAKRERLAR
-16 AAEAAAHFSEPEAA
+16 AAEAAGQFSEREAA
-30 GTGRGEPPDAFLAAY
+30 GSASAELPDAFLAAY
-45 YRHVAAEDILARD
+45 YRHVPAEDIQARD
-58 PSQLSGFAFLHRRLA
+58 PSQLSEFAFGHRRLA
-73 MERPTGSALVRVQT
+73 MDRSTGSALVRVYT
-87 PTSEADG
+87 PTSETDG
-94 WPTTRSLV
+94 WSAARSLV

-128 LVIHPQLQVR
+128 LVVHPQLQVR
-138 RNSMGHLVEVMTDEN
+138 RDPMGHLLEVITDK
-153 SSVSP
+153 SHSFSA
-158 DRIVESW
+158 DQIAESW
-165 ISVEIDRES
+165 ISVEIDRGS
-174 HGEAAE
+174 RDQAAD
-180 QMARGVRQVLED
+180 QLARSVRQVLAD
-192 VRVAVEDGP
+192 VRVAVDDGP
-201 AMGEH
+201 AMREEL
-206 ALQAT
+206 LQAT
-211 ADLRAYPPAGVEQAD
+211 ADLRAHPPAGVEQVD
-226 VEEASKYLD
+226 VEEALKYLD
-235 WLGDERFSFLGY
+235 WLGDERFTFLGY
-247 AEYHRPPDGTL
+247 AEYRRSPDGGL
-258 DGNDKLAPAPDSGLG
+258 DGNDELAPVRESGLG
-273 LLRPEQPQASRL
+273 LLRLEQPQASQL
-285 LRHAATEPADAAPL
+285 LGHAVAELADVAPL
-299 TVTKSSERST
+299 TVTKSGQRST

-318 IAVGV
+318 LAVGV
-323 FDVQGRP
+323 FDSQGLP
-330 IGRRQFLGLFT
+330 IARRQFLGLFT
-341 SAAYHESVLR
+341 SAAYHESLLR

-375 RDVIEILE
+375 RDAIEILE

-393 SLDELEHAVVEILHL
+393 SLDELEQAVVEILDL
-408 QERRQL
+408 QERQRL

-428 ALVYLPRERYTT
+428 ALVYLPRDRYTT

-448 ILRDTFDAN
+448 ILRNAFNAD

-473 HFVVRRSDAA
+473 HFVVRRADAA
-483 PLAETDHAELE
+483 PLTEADSAELE
-494 RRLADA
+494 RRLAAA
-500 IRSWS
+500 IRSWR
-505 DDLTDT
+505 DDLADT
-511 LTIEMG
+511 LKIKS

-538 DYPADVAVADLLRI
+538 DHPADVGVADLLRL
-552 DALQPDDDH
+552 DALQPRDDH
-561 AVNLYVPA
+561 AVSLYAPA
-569 GVASDQRRLK
+569 DAASNQRRLK
-579 LFCAEPVSLSTVSPI
+579 LFSTEPVSLSTASPI
-594 LQGLGVEVI
+594 LQGMGVEVI
-603 DERPYELTP
+603 DERPYGLTL
-612 AEGARRWIYD
+612 ADGARRWIYD
-622 FGLRYDVTAETSP
+622 FGLRYEVTEETSP
-635 EAASQL
+635 DTASQL

-647 AVWSGA
+647 AVWTGA

-668 NWRQAVL
+668 NWRQVVL

-687 IPFSEEYLQS
+687 TPFSEEYLQS
-697 CLLANVDIVRLLLR
+697 SLLANVHIVRLLVR
-711 LFEARFD
+711 LFEVRFD
-718 PEAESGG
+718 PEGVSGRA
-725 KDVGQALVHQIR
+725 DAAQALTQQIR
-737 RALDEVASLDEDRIL
+737 GALDKVPNLDQDRIL
-752 RSLLRLIRATTRT
+752 RSLLSLIRATTRT
-765 NFFQLDEAGMP
+765 NFFQLGEAGAS

-784 FDPQAI
+784 LDPQAI
-790 SELPEPRP
+790 PELPEPRP
-798 RFEIFVYS
+798 RLEIFVYS

-846 KNTVIVP
+846 KNAVIVP

-861 VKSAPGGAH
+861 VKSAPTGAR
-870 GREALMREGVDCYR
+870 GREAMLREGVDCYR

-894 DNLVNGQVVPPE
+894 DNLVNGKVLPPE

-924 GTATFSDIANGV
+924 GTASFSDVANGV
-936 AADYNFWLGDAFAS
+936 AAEYNFWLGDAFAS

-975 FRELGIDTQ
+975 FRELSLDTQ
-984 SENFTVVGI
+984 SEEFSVVGI

-1005 LLSEHIRLVAA
+1005 LLSEQIRLVAA

-1023 LDPDPDAAVSYA
+1023 LDPDPDASISYA
-1035 ERRRLF
+1035 ERRRMF

-1050 YDTELL
+1050 YDVGLL

-1063 PRTAKEIP
+1063 SRTAKEIP
-1071 LAVQSRVRLGLADD
+1071 ISAQARARLGLADD

-1094 IRSILSAP
+1094 IRSILAAP

-1114 IKATAES
+1114 IKATAERN
-1121 HADIGD
+1121 ADIGD
-1127 KANDPIRLNGSQVRA
+1127 KTNDPIRLNGSQVRA

-1155 LGRIEYAKVGADGTG
+1155 LGRIEYAQVGADGTG

-1193 KILLDRIVLA
+1193 KILLDRSVHA
-1203 GALADKDRSRL
+1203 GALADQDRSRL
-1214 LTQMTD
+1214 LAEMTD
-1220 EVARLVLRDNIEQ
+1220 DVSRLVLRDNIEQ
-1233 NVALSVARAQAPAM
+1233 NVALGVARAQAPKM

-1265 RALEFLPDDEELDQR
+1265 RVLEFLPDDEELDQR

-1290 ELSVLLAY
+1290 ELCVLLAY
-1298 AKITNTTQLLQSDLA
+1298 SKITNTAQLLQSDLA
-1313 EASWFERVLRAYFP
+1313 DASWFERVLLAYFP
-1327 SQLVER
+1327 PQLVER
-1333 YGNQLNDHPLRRE
+1333 YGNQLDDHPLRRE
-1346 IITTSVVNDMI
+1346 IITTFVVNDMI

-1365 FRTQEATGASPDQIA
+1365 FRTQEATGAGLDQVA

-1401 AGVPV
+1401 AGMPV
-1406 AAATALHLE
+1406 AAATGLHLE
-1415 GRRLLD
+1415 GRRFLD

-1433 RLDVAAEISRFQPQV
+1433 QLDVAAEISRFQPQV

-1458 VQGFE
+1458 VRGFE
-1463 RERLRARA
+1463 RERLRTHA
-1471 AHHEGLRTP
+1471 AHHEQFGAP
-1480 APLALAAAALL
+1480 APLALTAAGLL

-1503 EAADRPDEQ
+1503 EAADRPAEQ

-1522 RFNIDRLLT
+1522 RFDLDRLLT
-1531 LITALPQLD
+1531 LITALPQRD

-1564 VLATTNAQGSTSE
+1564 VLATTNAQGSASE

-1593 QVRNTMA
+1593 QVRTTLT
-1600 AIDDTG
+1600 AIETTG

>member
-1 MMSNPNDAKREQLAR
+1 MMSNQNNAKRERLAR
-16 AAEAAAHFSEPEAA
+16 AAEAGGQFSEREAA
-30 GTGRGEPPDAFLAAY
+30 GSASGELPDAFLAAY
-45 YRHVAAEDILARD
+45 YRHVPAEDIQARD
-58 PSQLSGFAFLHRRLA
+58 PSQLSEFAFGHRRLA
-73 MERPTGSALVRVQT
+73 MDRSTGSALVRVYT
-87 PTSEADG
+87 PTSETDG
-94 WPTTRSLV
+94 WSAARSLV

-128 LVIHPQLQVR
+128 LVVHPQLQVR
-138 RNSMGHLVEVMTDEN
+138 RDPMGHLLEVITDK
-153 SSVSP
+153 SP
-158 DRIVESW
+158 SFSADRIAESW

-174 HGEAAE
+174 RGEAAD
-180 QMARGVRQVLED
+180 QLARGVRQVLAD
-192 VRVAVEDGP
+192 VRVAVDDGP
-201 AMGEH
+201 AMREQ
-206 ALQAT
+206 ALQAA
-211 ADLRAYPPAGVEQAD
+211 ADLRAHPAAGVEQVD
-226 VEEASKYLD
+226 VEEALKYLA
-235 WLGDERFSFLGY
+235 WLGDERFTFLGY
-247 AEYHRPPDGTL
+247 AEYRRSLDGGL
-258 DGNDKLAPAPDSGLG
+258 DGNDKLAPVRESGLG

-285 LRHAATEPADAAPL
+285 LGHAAAELADVAPL
-299 TVTKSSERST
+299 TVTKSSVRST
-309 VHRPLYLDD
+309 VHRPLYLDGL
-318 IAVGV
+318 AVGV
-323 FDVQGRP
+323 FDSQGLP
-330 IGRRQFLGLFT
+330 IARRQFLGLFT

-393 SLDELEHAVVEILHL
+393 SLDELEQAVVEILDL
-408 QERRQL
+408 QDRQQL

-428 ALVYLPRERYTT
+428 ALVYLPRDRYTT

-448 ILRDTFDAN
+448 ILRNAFNAD

-467 SVLARL
+467 SVLARV
-473 HFVVRRSDAA
+473 HFVVRRADAA
-483 PLAETDHAELE
+483 PLTEADDAELE
-494 RRLADA
+494 RRLAAA
-500 IRSWS
+500 IRSWR
-505 DDLTDT
+505 DDLADT
-511 LTIEMG
+511 LKIKTG

-538 DYPADVAVADLLRI
+538 DHPADVGVADLLRL
-552 DALQPDDDH
+552 DALQPDNDH
-561 AVNLYVPA
+561 AVSLYAPA
-569 GVASDQRRLK
+569 DAASDQRRLK
-579 LFCAEPVSLSTVSPI
+579 LFSTEPVSLSTVSPI
-594 LQGLGVEVI
+594 LQGMGVEVI
-603 DERPYELTP
+603 DERPYGLTL
-612 AEGARRWIYD
+612 ADGARRWIYD
-622 FGLRYDVTAETSP
+622 FGLRYEVTGETSP
-635 EAASQL
+635 DAASQL

-647 AVWSGA
+647 AVWTGA

-659 NALVLHAGL
+659 NSLVLHAGL
-668 NWRQAVL
+668 NWRQVVL

-687 IPFSEEYLQS
+687 TPFSEEYLQS
-697 CLLANVDIVRLLLR
+697 CLLANVEIVRLLVR
-711 LFEARFD
+711 LFEAWFD
-718 PEAESGG
+718 PEAESAGE
-725 KDVGQALVHQIR
+725 DVASALVHQIR
-737 RALDEVASLDEDRIL
+737 GALDEVASLDQDRTL
-752 RSLLRLIRATTRT
+752 RSLLHLIRATTRT
-765 NFFQLDEAGMP
+765 NFFQLGEAGVP

-790 SELPEPRP
+790 SGLPEPRP

-846 KNTVIVP
+846 KNAIIVP

-861 VKSAPGGAH
+861 VKSAPGGAG
-870 GREALMREGVDCYR
+870 GREAWLREGVDCYR
-884 IFIRGLLDLT
+884 IFIRGLLDMT
-894 DNLVNGQVVPPE
+894 DNLVNGKVVPPE
-906 GVVRHDSDDPYL
+906 RVVRHGSDDPYL

-924 GTATFSDIANGV
+924 GTATFSDVANGV

-975 FRELGIDTQ
+975 FRELGVDTQ
-984 SENFTVVGI
+984 SEDFTVVGI

-1005 LLSEHIRLVAA
+1005 LLSQHIRLVAA

-1050 YDTELL
+1050 YDAGLM

-1071 LAVQSRVRLGLADD
+1071 IAAQARARLGLADD
-1085 IEALTPAEL
+1085 IDALTPAEL
-1094 IRSILSAP
+1094 IRSILAAP

-1114 IKATAES
+1114 IKATAERN
-1121 HADIGD
+1121 ADVGD
-1127 KANDPIRLNGSQVRA
+1127 KANDRIRLNGAQVRA

-1155 LGRIEYAKVGADGTG
+1155 LGRIEYAQVGADGTG

-1193 KILLDRIVLA
+1193 KILLDRIVHA

-1214 LTQMTD
+1214 LAEMTD
-1220 EVARLVLRDNIEQ
+1220 EVASLVLRDNIEQ

-1280 AASGH
+1280 AASGR

-1298 AKITNTTQLLQSDLA
+1298 AKITNTAQLLQSDLA
-1313 EASWFERVLRAYFP
+1313 DASWFERVLRAYFP
-1327 SQLVER
+1327 PQLVKR
-1333 YGNQLNDHPLRRE
+1333 YGNQLSDHPLRRE
-1346 IITTSVVNDMI
+1346 IVTTFVVNDMI

-1365 FRTQEATGASPDQIA
+1365 FRTQEATGAGPDQIA
-1380 RAYTVV
+1380 RAYTVA

-1401 AGVPV
+1401 PGVPV

-1421 RAVRWLLQSRQA
+1421 RVVRWLLQSRQA

-1463 RERLRARA
+1463 RERLRTRV
-1471 AHHEGLRTP
+1471 AHHEQLGAP
-1480 APLALAAAALL
+1480 APLALTAAALL

-1503 EAADRPDEQ
+1503 VAADRPAEQ

-1522 RFNIDRLLT
+1522 RFDIDRLLT
-1531 LITALPQLD
+1531 LITALPQHD

-1564 VLATTNAQGSTSE
+1564 VLATTNARGSPS
-1577 IELADR
+1577 ELADR

-1593 QVRNTMA
+1593 QLRTTLD
-1600 AIDDTG
+1600 AIDATG
-1606 TWDLAELSVALRA
+1606 TWDLAELSVALRG

>member
-1 MMSNPNDAKREQLAR
+1 MSNPNDAKREQLAR
-16 AAEAAAHFSEPEAA
+16 AAEAAAQFSEGEAA
-30 GTGRGEPPDAFLAAY
+30 GTGSGETPDAFLAAY
-45 YRHVAAEDILARD
+45 YRHVAAEDILARG
-58 PSQLSGFAFLHRRLA
+58 PLQLFWFAFSHRRLA
-73 MERPTGSALVRVQT
+73 MERSIGSALVRVDAST
-87 PTSEADG
+87 AEADG
-94 WPTTRSLV
+94 WPAARSLV

-138 RNSMGHLVEVMTDEN
+138 RDPTGHLLEVITDEN
-153 SSVSP
+153 SSSSP
-158 DRIVESW
+158 DRIAESW

-174 HGEAAE
+174 RAE
-180 QMARGVRQVLED
+180 GAEKVASSVRQVLAD
-192 VRVAVEDGP
+192 VRVAVDDGP
-201 AMGEH
+201 AMREQ

-211 ADLRAYPPAGVEQAD
+211 ADLQAHPPAGIEQAD
-226 VEEASKYLD
+226 VEEALSYLD
-235 WLGDERFSFLGY
+235 WLGDERFTFLGSV
-247 AEYHRPPDGTL
+247 EYGRPPDGSL
-258 DGNDKLAPAPDSGLG
+258 AGNDRLAPVPDSGLG
-273 LLRPEQPQASRL
+273 LLRPEQPQASQL
-285 LRHAATEPADAAPL
+285 LGNVAAEPADVAPL
-299 TVTKSSERST
+299 TVTKSSQRST

-318 IAVGV
+318 LAVGV
-323 FDVQGRP
+323 FDAHGLP
-330 IGRRQFLGLFT
+330 IARRQFLGLFT

-351 IPMLRRKVAA
+351 IPILRRKVAA
-361 LLERMAFSPTSHSG
+361 LLEQMAFSPTSHSG

-383 DYPRDELVQV
+383 DYPRDELVQA
-393 SLDELEHAVVEILHL
+393 SLDELEQAVVEILDL
-408 QERRQL
+408 QERQQL

-428 ALVYLPRERYTT
+428 ALVYLPRDRYTT

-448 ILRDTFDAN
+448 ILREAFDAD

-473 HFVVRRSDAA
+473 HFVVRRADAA
-483 PLAETDHAELE
+483 PLAEADHGELE
-494 RRLADA
+494 RRLAAA
-500 IRSWS
+500 IRSWR
-505 DDLTDT
+505 DDLADT
-511 LTIEMG
+511 LKIKTG
-517 DEEAARLL
+517 AEEAARLL

-538 DYPADVAVADLLRI
+538 DHSADVGVADLLRL
-552 DALQPDDDH
+552 DALQPNNDH
-561 AVNLYVPA
+561 AVSLYAPA
-569 GVASDQRRLK
+569 DGVSDQRRLK
-579 LFCAEPVSLSTVSPI
+579 LFSTEPVSLSTASPI
-594 LQGLGVEVI
+594 LQGMGVEVI
-603 DERPYELTP
+603 DERPYGLTL
-612 AEGARRWIYD
+612 ADGARRWIYD
-622 FGLRYDVTAETSP
+622 FGLRYEVTEETSP
-635 EAASQL
+635 DAASQL

-647 AVWSGA
+647 AVWTGA

-659 NALVLHAGL
+659 NSLVLHAGL
-668 NWRQAVL
+668 NWRQVVL

-687 IPFSEEYLQS
+687 TPFSEEYLQS
-697 CLLANVDIVRLLLR
+697 SLLANVHIVQLLVR
-711 LFEARFD
+711 LFEVWFD
-718 PEAESGG
+718 PEGVSDRVDAA
-725 KDVGQALVHQIR
+725 QALVQQIR
-737 RALDEVASLDEDRIL
+737 GALDEVASLDQDRIL
-752 RSLLRLIRATTRT
+752 RSLLSLIRATTRT
-765 NFFQLDEAGMP
+765 NFFQRGEPGTS

-798 RFEIFVYS
+798 RLEIFVYS

-818 VARGGLRWSDRRD
+818 VARGGLRWSDRRE

-846 KNTVIVP
+846 KNAVIVP

-861 VKSAPGGAH
+861 VKSRPRGHG

-894 DNLVNGQVVPPE
+894 DNLVSGKVVPPDR
-906 GVVRHDSDDPYL
+906 VVRNDSDDPYL

-984 SENFTVVGI
+984 SEDFTVVGI

-1041 ALPRSSWAD
+1041 ALQRSSWGD
-1050 YDTELL
+1050 YDAGLL

-1071 LAVQSRVRLGLADD
+1071 ISFQARAGLGLADD

-1094 IRSILSAP
+1094 MRSILAAP

-1114 IKATAES
+1114 IKATAENN
-1121 HADIGD
+1121 ADIGD
-1127 KANDPIRLNGSQVRA
+1127 KANDPIRLNGSQIRA
-1142 RVIGE
+1142 RVVGE

-1155 LGRIEYAKVGADGTG
+1155 LGRIEYAQRGAHGTG

-1203 GALADKDRSRL
+1203 GALAEKDRSRL
-1214 LTQMTD
+1214 LAEMTD

-1233 NVALSVARAQAPAM
+1233 NVALGVARAQAPAM
-1247 LPVHRRLMAHL
+1247 LPVHRRLVEHL

-1280 AASGH
+1280 ATLGQ

-1298 AKITNTTQLLQSDLA
+1298 AKITNTAQLLQSDLA
-1313 EASWFERVLRAYFP
+1313 DAAWFERVLRAYFP
-1327 SQLVER
+1327 VQLVER
-1333 YGNQLNDHPLRRE
+1333 YGNQLNDHPLCRE
-1346 IITTSVVNDMI
+1346 IITTFVVNDMI

-1365 FRTQEATGASPDQIA
+1365 FRTQEATGAGLDQVA

-1386 REVFGLSR
+1386 REVFGLSQ

-1401 AGVPV
+1401 AGMPV
-1406 AAATALHLE
+1406 AAATELHLE
-1415 GRRLLD
+1415 GRRFLD

-1433 RLDVAAEISRFQPQV
+1433 QLDVAAEISRFQPQV
-1448 ADLAPRIPEL
+1448 DDLAPRIPEL

-1471 AHHEGLRTP
+1471 VHHEQLGTP
-1480 APLALAAAALL
+1480 AQLALTAAALL

-1503 EAADRPDEQ
+1503 EAADWPAEQ

-1522 RFNIDRLLT
+1522 RFDIDRLLT
-1531 LITALPQLD
+1531 LITALPQRD

-1555 AALADITSD
+1555 VAIADITSD
-1564 VLATTNAQGSTSE
+1564 VLATTNARGE
-1577 IELADR
+1577 PRELADQ

-1593 QVRNTMA
+1593 QVRTTLA
-1600 AIDDTG
+1600 AIEDTG
-1606 TWDLAELSVALRA
+1606 AWDLAELSVALRA

>member
-1 MMSNPNDAKREQLAR
+1 
-16 AAEAAAHFSEPEAA
+16 
-30 GTGRGEPPDAFLAAY
+30 
-45 YRHVAAEDILARD
+45 
-58 PSQLSGFAFLHRRLA
+58 
-73 MERPTGSALVRVQT
+73 
-87 PTSEADG
+87 
-94 WPTTRSLV
+94 
-102 QIVTDDMPFLVTSVT
+102 MPFLVTSVT

-128 LVIHPQLQVR
+128 LVIHPQLHVR
-138 RNSMGHLVEVMTDEN
+138 RDPMGHLVEVMIDEN
-153 SSVSP
+153 SSFSP
-158 DRIVESW
+158 DRIAESW

-174 HGEAAE
+174 RGEAAE
-180 QMARGVRQVLED
+180 RVARGVRQVLAD

-201 AMGEH
+201 AMRER
-206 ALQAT
+206 ALRAI
-211 ADLRAYPPAGVEQAD
+211 ADLGAHPPKGVEQAD
-226 VEEASKYLD
+226 VEEALKYLD
-235 WLGDERFSFLGY
+235 WLGDEQFTFLGY

-258 DGNDKLAPAPDSGLG
+258 DGNDRLAPVSDSGLG
-273 LLRPEQPQASRL
+273 LLRPEQPQASGL
-285 LRHAATEPADAAPL
+285 LGHAATEPVDVVPL
-299 TVTKSSERST
+299 TLTKSSMRST

-318 IAVGV
+318 LAVGV

-383 DYPRDELVQV
+383 DYPRDEFVQV
-393 SLDELEHAVVEILHL
+393 SPDELEHAVDEILHL
-408 QERRQL
+408 QERQQL

-428 ALVYLPRERYTT
+428 ALVYLPRDRYTT

-448 ILRDTFDAN
+448 ILRDAFDAN

-473 HFVVRRSDAA
+473 HFVVRRSDVA
-483 PLAETDHAELE
+483 PLAEADHAELE

-511 LTIEMG
+511 LTIKVG

-538 DYPADVAVADLLRI
+538 DCPADFAVADLLRL

-561 AVNLYVPA
+561 AVSLYVPA
-569 GVASDQRRLK
+569 DVASDQRRLK

-594 LQGLGVEVI
+594 LQGMGVEVI

-612 AEGARRWIYD
+612 AEGVRRWIYD
-622 FGLRYDVTAETSP
+622 FGLRYDA
-635 EAASQL
+635 
-641 FEDAFA
+641 
-647 AVWSGA
+647 
-653 AESDGF
+653 
-659 NALVLHAGL
+659 
-668 NWRQAVL
+668 
-675 VRAYAKYLRQVG
+675 
-687 IPFSEEYLQS
+687 
-697 CLLANVDIVRLLLR
+697 
-711 LFEARFD
+711 
-718 PEAESGG
+718 
-725 KDVGQALVHQIR
+725 
-737 RALDEVASLDEDRIL
+737 
-752 RSLLRLIRATTRT
+752 
-765 NFFQLDEAGMP
+765 
-776 GKSYLSLK
+776 
-784 FDPQAI
+784 
-790 SELPEPRP
+790 
-798 RFEIFVYS
+798 
-806 PRVEGVHLRFGA
+806 A

-846 KNTVIVP
+846 KNAVIVP

-861 VKSAPGGAH
+861 VKSTPGRPG
-870 GREALMREGVDCYR
+870 GREALLREGVDCYR

-894 DNLVNGQVVPPE
+894 DNLVNGTLVPPE
-906 GVVRHDSDDPYL
+906 RVVRHDSDDPYL

-924 GTATFSDIANGV
+924 GTATFSDIANSV

-975 FRELGIDTQ
+975 FRALGIDTQ
-984 SENFTVVGI
+984 SEDFTVVGI

-1023 LDPDPDAAVSYA
+1023 LDPNPDAAVSYA

-1050 YDTELL
+1050 YDTGLL
-1056 SAGGGVY
+1056 SGGGGVY

-1071 LAVQSRVRLGLADD
+1071 IAAQARARLGLPDES
-1085 IEALTPAEL
+1085 EALTPAEL
-1094 IRSILSAP
+1094 IRSILAAP
-1102 VDLLWNGGIGTY
+1102 ADLLWNGGIGTY

-1121 HADIGD
+1121 NADIGD
-1127 KANDPIRLNGSQVRA
+1127 KANDPIRLNGAQVRA

-1155 LGRIEYAKVGADGTG
+1155 LGRIEYAQVGADGTG

-1193 KILLDRIVLA
+1193 KILLGRIVLA

-1214 LTQMTD
+1214 LMQMTD

-1258 ERQGDLD
+1258 ERQGDMD

-1298 AKITNTTQLLQSDLA
+1298 AKITNTAQLLQSDLA
-1313 EASWFERVLRAYFP
+1313 DASWFERVLRAYFP
-1327 SQLVER
+1327 DQLVER

-1346 IITTSVVNDMI
+1346 IVTTFVVNDMI

-1365 FRTQEATGASPDQIA
+1365 FRTQEATGASPDQIT
-1380 RAYTVV
+1380 RAYTVA

-1401 AGVPV
+1401 PGVPV

-1421 RAVRWLLQSRQA
+1421 RVVRWLLQSRQA

-1463 RERLRARA
+1463 RERLRTRA
-1471 AHHEGLRTP
+1471 AHHEQLGAPT
-1480 APLALAAAALL
+1480 PLALTAAALL

-1503 EAADRPDEQ
+1503 EAADRPAEQ

-1522 RFNIDRLLT
+1522 RFDIDRQLT
-1531 LITALPQLD
+1531 LITALPQRD

-1593 QVRNTMA
+1593 QVRTTLA
-1600 AIDDTG
+1600 AIEATG